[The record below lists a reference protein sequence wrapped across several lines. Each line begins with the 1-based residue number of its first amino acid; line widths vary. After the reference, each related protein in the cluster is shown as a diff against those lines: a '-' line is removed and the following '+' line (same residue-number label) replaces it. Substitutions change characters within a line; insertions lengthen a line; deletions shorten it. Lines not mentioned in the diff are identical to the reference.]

1 MTNKKL
7 KLAAMSVALTAC
19 VAAQPMAAHAVEGP
33 DSVEDNAAPQAE
45 PAPVEGK
52 TAEGEV
58 EGKEGK
64 EGKQEEFVPPV
75 NEEAKKDDQAPA
87 FGPGTKTDDIII
99 DYKPAEKPEE
109 PGKSGEDGE
118 TDGSDGSGETD
129 ETENPDGTYVKG
141 DVIDNSKKDEAT
153 GKDGKIGE
161 ATKEETPD
169 SSSSTT
175 VVDPDAEVKK
185 GDPVVGKDEDGNPT
199 ITTPTETTG
208 TQTTTTT
215 GTGKADSKT
224 TIPDTEKGD
233 KIDLNKELKNKD
245 GKVEE
250 PTWETKVED
259 KLGDY
264 TVKEVKD
271 TEGDPNSKTLTLKKT
286 SDSETKEMSAED
298 VAKLLD
304 VPKDGVE
311 KTTDDEGKTTY
322 ILKKEETSTDE
333 NGNTVTRVTY
343 YKITDNTV
351 ETTTE
356 TTLVLKVEKGT
367 VDVDNKNLNTE
378 IKLPSITAKNTD
390 ETKTDVIEIS
400 SEKLGKMLDDKNY
413 NKDTGEYVYTET
425 VDGKEYTYKV
435 KKTENTKPLTP
446 AQLADRL
453 GDDFT
458 ADDNGVYYKGEKL
471 NFDQMEAVRKTL
483 SYTVAVTEVTKN
495 EGQVEGGQESIKSA
509 EETAK
514 LEAIKAALTDAAKK
528 TGINVDSEDFKNQLN
543 TIDPTGKGQLNLS
556 YTDAD
561 GNVHTVTLRYDGA
574 TVSAPQP
581 GTPDSSKDTETRKD
595 VTDNVITGT
604 AYVTGSNTW
613 TESGSLNGTYVK
625 PGGGELP
632 SLDGWTIA
640 SKDPEK
646 GTTTYKKEE
655 TVTSP
660 DGTSTKIT
668 RTCTITES
676 SASLSDAEKEE
687 IAWKALQNKTGKDKA
702 TLLQEGYSID
712 IGSMD
717 FSGIKRVEWTIGTL
731 SESTKTDTKDLNDK
745 LVIPGGKNWS
755 INEKAGTITVDGE
768 TYDKVTKTAD
778 GYTCTVEDKNGVKTT
793 YTFTKQAGAPLTP
806 DEIQTA
812 LAGQYSVSADSI
824 RLNADGKTATFTKGD
839 ETITV
844 DYSTLSETLTVRKD
858 VHTSSS
864 VTDIIKDNK
873 DLEEAYD
880 ALWKQIQEI
889 RSKLQ
894 PGEELWIGKT
904 KIDSTTKKEDII
916 KYFTKAISPEN
927 MSKDELIKA
936 LQEQERIAKNST
948 YVANKGSDYEETKKN
963 YYSGEKT
970 DEFKYFS
977 KAPDG
982 SKIEVYWKSTW
993 LLGGYYYYTDAN
1005 GQEVR
1010 VDSNTVHYEEQRDDI
1025 GHLDLASGSKLDLL
1039 PNEDGK
1045 VDQTDCVLVSKGLK
1059 LEWNYDAGKLVNGKD
1074 NQTVG
1079 LDSKISWDD
1088 EGGEGSGHYEYD
1100 RGDSNNNPDKSAYYK
1115 LTGTVAYDPIKENGN
1130 IKLYQGGFNGRYWVS
1145 AEDQAINAY
1154 LEATGSSKTY
1164 RDLTTKERDAI
1175 VGTYVVKIGT
1185 TDTNS
1190 TGESGYQVYL
1200 KTSELTAYGY
1210 MSRDANTCI
1219 NSTYKR
1225 QNGTWDYVGGYD
1237 LMISKLTQVSEG
1249 KVVGQT
1255 ESTIKT
1261 ITAPLSIRSSQ
1272 DFANRLLELNKQT
1285 TTHKTGESATAYGEN
1300 TSGGFN
1306 GAYTQ
1311 DKSETVEGSGTGKG
1325 HYTTFTEVLKKF
1337 FTGSGSK
1344 EHDEGKVS
1352 YTYRTTDKVDATPVS
1367 KETVTTT
1374 DAHVD
1379 YNYTSIETRTV
1390 TVNGEE
1396 TVIVPPVTP
1405 PVDPDTPDGPVED
1418 ETPDKVVTPETPE
1431 LPAVQ
1436 DATPDDAAPETPVL
1450 PSDAV
1455 LPAVQDALPQ
1465 TGVNWMAALGMAFSG
1480 MLLTIAGAFASLK
1493 YKEKH

>member
-1 MTNKKL
+1 M
-7 KLAAMSVALTAC
+7 
-19 VAAQPMAAHAVEGP
+19 
-33 DSVEDNAAPQAE
+33 
-45 PAPVEGK
+45 
-52 TAEGEV
+52 
-58 EGKEGK
+58 
-64 EGKQEEFVPPV
+64 

-87 FGPGTKTDDIII
+87 FGPGTKTEDITI

-109 PGKSGEDGE
+109 PD
-118 TDGSDGSGETD
+118 ETD
-129 ETENPDGTYVKG
+129 EPETPGDTHLKG
-141 DVIDNSKKDEAT
+141 DVIDNSKKNEET
-153 GKDGKIGE
+153 GEDGKIGE

-185 GDPVVGKDEDGNPT
+185 GDPVVGKDEDGNTT

-215 GTGKADSKT
+215 GTGKADSST
-224 TIPDTEKGD
+224 TITDTKKGEEINLDDELGKDVRPDWKTD
-233 KIDLNKELKNKD
+233 KDAKLGGYTVDKVEPAKD
-245 GKVEE
+245 G
-250 PTWETKVED
+250 
-259 KLGDY
+259 
-264 TVKEVKD
+264 
-271 TEGDPNSKTLTLKKT
+271 NSKTLTLKKT
-286 SDSETKEMSAED
+286 SPTEEKEMAAED
-298 VAKLLD
+298 IAKLLD
-304 VPKDGVE
+304 VPEGGVE
-311 KTTDDEGKTTY
+311 KKTDDEGNTTY
-322 ILKKEETSTDE
+322 TLKKEETSTDE

-343 YKITDNTV
+343 YKITGNSV
-351 ETTTE
+351 KTTTE
-356 TTLVLKVEKGT
+356 TTLKLKVEKGT
-367 VDVDNKNLNTE
+367 ETKKDQDLSTE
-378 IKLPSITAKNTD
+378 AELPDSITVKNGKSELKVSKDILEKALDNGGTYTD
-390 ETKTDVIEIS
+390 T
-400 SEKLGKMLDDKNY
+400 DKNI
-413 NKDTGEYVYTET
+413 TYTVT
-425 VDGKEYTYKV
+425 KKE
-435 KKTENTKPLTP
+435 ESSTKLSNE
-446 AQLADRL
+446 QLAKRL
-453 GDDFT
+453 GDGFT
-458 ADDNGVYYKGEKL
+458 YNAADDSISYKGEKL
-471 NFDQMEAVRKTL
+471 TISQNDVYRKLL
-483 SYTVAVTEVTKN
+483 SYDVTVTETIKN
-495 EGQVEGGQESIKSA
+495 EGQVEGGQASIDKA
-509 EETAK
+509 NNDAK

-561 GNVHTVTLRYDGA
+561 GNVHTVTLCYDGA
-574 TVSAPQP
+574 TVSAPEP
-581 GTPDSSKDTETRKD
+581 GSSDPSKNTETREDIKD
-595 VTDNVITGT
+595 YTVTGT

-625 PGGGELP
+625 PGSGELP
-632 SLDGWTIA
+632 SLEGWTFDGI
-640 SKDPEK
+640 DTEK

-668 RTCTITES
+668 RTCTIKES
-676 SASLSDAEKEE
+676 SASLTDAEKEE
-687 IAWKALQNKTGKDKA
+687 IAWKELQNKSGKDKA

-717 FSGIKRVEWTIGTL
+717 FSGIKRVEWTIDTL

-755 INEKAGTITVDGE
+755 IDENAGTITVDGNI
-768 TYDKVTKTAD
+768 YRNVTKTDD

-793 YTFTKQAGAPLTP
+793 YTFTKKAGAPLTP
-806 DEIQTA
+806 EEIQTA

-864 VTDIIKDNK
+864 VTGIIKDDK
-873 DLEEAYD
+873 DLEKAYD
-880 ALWKQIQEI
+880 ELWKQIQEI
-889 RSKLQ
+889 QSKLQ
-894 PGEELWIGKT
+894 PGEELRIGET

-916 KYFTKAISPEN
+916 KYFTKAISPDN

-970 DEFKYFS
+970 GEFKYFS

-993 LLGGYYYYTDAN
+993 GWNGYYYYTDAN
-1005 GQEVR
+1005 GHEVR
-1010 VDSNTVHYEEQRDDI
+1010 VDSNTVHSEEQRDDI

-1039 PNEDGK
+1039 PDEDGK
-1045 VDQTDCVLVSKGLK
+1045 VNQTDCVLVSKNLK

-1100 RGDSNNNPDKSAYYK
+1100 RGNRNNNPDKSAYYK
-1115 LTGTVAYDPIKENGN
+1115 LTGTVAYDPIKDKDGS
-1130 IKLYQGGFNGRYWVS
+1130 IKLYQGQWGDYWNPGIS
-1145 AEDQAINAY
+1145 AEDEAINAY
-1154 LEATGSSKTY
+1154 LKATGSSKTY
-1164 RDLTTKERDAI
+1164 RDLTTKERNAI

-1185 TDTNS
+1185 TGTNS

-1200 KTSELTAYGY
+1200 KSSELTAYGY

-1225 QNGTWDYVGGYD
+1225 QDGTWGYVGGYD
-1237 LMISKLTQVSEG
+1237 LMISELTQVSEG

-1272 DFANRLLELNKQT
+1272 DFAKRLLELNKQT
-1285 TTHKTGESATAYGEN
+1285 TTTHKTGEGATAYGEN
-1300 TSGGFN
+1300 TSGDFDGT
-1306 GAYTQ
+1306 YTQ
-1311 DKSETVEGSGTGKG
+1311 KKSETVEGSGTGKG
-1325 HYTTFTEVLKKF
+1325 HYTTFTEVLKKIF
-1337 FTGSGSK
+1337 SGSGSK
-1344 EHDEGKVS
+1344 EHDEGSVS
-1352 YTYRTTDKVDATPVS
+1352 YTHRTTDKVNTTPVS

-1405 PVDPDTPDGPVED
+1405 PETPVED
-1418 ETPDKVVTPETPE
+1418 ETPDEVVTPETPE
-1431 LPAVQ
+1431 LPPVQ
-1436 DATPDDAAPETPVL
+1436 DATPDAPVL

>member
-1 MTNKKL
+1 M
-7 KLAAMSVALTAC
+7 
-19 VAAQPMAAHAVEGP
+19 
-33 DSVEDNAAPQAE
+33 
-45 PAPVEGK
+45 
-52 TAEGEV
+52 
-58 EGKEGK
+58 
-64 EGKQEEFVPPV
+64 

-118 TDGSDGSGETD
+118 ADGSEGSGETD

-185 GDPVVGKDEDGNPT
+185 GDPVVGKDEDGNTT

-208 TQTTTTT
+208 TETTTTT
-215 GTGKADSKT
+215 GTGKADSST
-224 TIPDTEKGD
+224 TITDTKKGEE
-233 KIDLNKELKNKD
+233 IDLNKELGEVRPDWKTDKD
-245 GKVEE
+245 A
-250 PTWETKVED
+250 T
-259 KLGDY
+259 LGDY
-264 TVKEVKD
+264 TVKEVEPSED
-271 TEGDPNSKTLTLKKT
+271 GNSKELTLKKT
-286 SDSETKEMSAED
+286 SPTEEKEMAAED
-298 VAKLLD
+298 IAKLLD
-304 VPKDGVE
+304 VPEGGVE
-311 KTTDDEGKTTY
+311 KKTDDEGNTTY
-322 ILKKEETSTDE
+322 TLKKEETSTDE
-333 NGNTVTRVTY
+333 NGNTVTRTTY
-343 YKITDNTV
+343 YEITGTSV
-351 ETTTE
+351 KTRTE
-356 TTLVLKVEKGT
+356 TTLKLKVEKGT
-367 VDVDNKNLNTE
+367 ETKKDQDLSTE
-378 IKLPSITAKNTD
+378 AELPDSITVKNGKSELKVSKDILEKALDNGGTYTD
-390 ETKTDVIEIS
+390 T
-400 SEKLGKMLDDKNY
+400 DKNI
-413 NKDTGEYVYTET
+413 TYTVT
-425 VDGKEYTYKV
+425 KKE
-435 KKTENTKPLTP
+435 ESSTKLSNE
-446 AQLADRL
+446 QLAKRL
-453 GDDFT
+453 GDGFT
-458 ADDNGVYYKGEKL
+458 YNAADDSISYKGEKL
-471 NFDQMEAVRKTL
+471 TISQNDVYRKLL
-483 SYTVAVTEVTKN
+483 SYDVTVTETIKN
-495 EGQVEGGQESIKSA
+495 EGQVEGGQASIDKA
-509 EETAK
+509 NNDAK

-581 GTPDSSKDTETRKD
+581 GSSDPSKDTETREDIKD
-595 VTDNVITGT
+595 YTVTGT

-625 PGGGELP
+625 PGSGELP
-632 SLDGWTIA
+632 SLEGWTFDGI
-640 SKDPEK
+640 DTEK

-687 IAWKALQNKTGKDKA
+687 IAWKELQNKTGKDKA

-717 FSGIKRVEWTIGTL
+717 FSGIKRVEWTIDTL

-755 INEKAGTITVDGE
+755 IDENAGTITVDGNI
-768 TYDKVTKTAD
+768 YRNVTKTDD

-793 YTFTKQAGAPLTP
+793 YTFTKKAGAPLTP
-806 DEIQTA
+806 EEIQTA

-864 VTDIIKDNK
+864 VTGIIKDDK
-873 DLEEAYD
+873 DLEKAYD
-880 ALWKQIQEI
+880 ELWKQIQEI
-889 RSKLQ
+889 QSKLQ
-894 PGEELWIGKT
+894 PGEELRIGET

-916 KYFTKAISPEN
+916 KYFTKAISPDN

-970 DEFKYFS
+970 GEFKYFS

-993 LLGGYYYYTDAN
+993 GWNGYYYYTDAN
-1005 GQEVR
+1005 GHEVR
-1010 VDSNTVHYEEQRDDI
+1010 VDSNTVHSEEQRDDI

-1039 PNEDGK
+1039 PDEDGK
-1045 VDQTDCVLVSKGLK
+1045 VNQTDCVLVSKNLK

-1088 EGGEGSGHYEYD
+1088 EGGEGDGHYEYD
-1100 RGDSNNNPDKSAYYK
+1100 RGNPNKNPDKSAYYK
-1115 LTGTVAYDPIKENGN
+1115 LTGTVAYDPIKDKDGS
-1130 IKLYQGGFNGRYWVS
+1130 IKLYQGQWGDYWNPGIS
-1145 AEDQAINAY
+1145 AEDEAINAY
-1154 LEATGSSKTY
+1154 LKATGSSKTY
-1164 RDLTTKERDAI
+1164 RDLTTKERNAI

-1185 TDTNS
+1185 TGTNS

-1200 KTSELTAYGY
+1200 KSSELTAYGY

-1225 QNGTWDYVGGYD
+1225 QDGTWGYVGGYD
-1237 LMISKLTQVSEG
+1237 LMISELTQVREG

-1272 DFANRLLELNKQT
+1272 DFAKRLLELNKQT
-1285 TTHKTGESATAYGEN
+1285 TTTHKTGEGATAYGEN
-1300 TSGGFN
+1300 TSGDFDGT
-1306 GAYTQ
+1306 YTQ
-1311 DKSETVEGSGTGKG
+1311 KKSETVEGSGTGKG
-1325 HYTTFTEVLKKF
+1325 HYTTFTEVLKKIF
-1337 FTGSGSK
+1337 SGSGSK
-1344 EHDEGKVS
+1344 EHDEGSVS
-1352 YTYRTTDKVDATPVS
+1352 YTHRTTDKVNTTPVS

-1374 DAHVD
+1374 DAHVG

-1405 PVDPDTPDGPVED
+1405 PETPVED
-1418 ETPDKVVTPETPE
+1418 ETPDEVVTPETPE
-1431 LPAVQ
+1431 LPPVQ
-1436 DATPDDAAPETPVL
+1436 DATPDAPVL

>member
-1 MTNKKL
+1 M
-7 KLAAMSVALTAC
+7 
-19 VAAQPMAAHAVEGP
+19 
-33 DSVEDNAAPQAE
+33 
-45 PAPVEGK
+45 
-52 TAEGEV
+52 
-58 EGKEGK
+58 
-64 EGKQEEFVPPV
+64 
-75 NEEAKKDDQAPA
+75 NEEAKSEEQAPA
-87 FGPGTKTDDIII
+87 FGPGTKTDDITI

-118 TDGSDGSGETD
+118 ADGSEGSGETD

-153 GKDGKIGE
+153 GKDGKIGT

-185 GDPVVGKDEDGNPT
+185 GDPVVGKDEDGNTT

-208 TQTTTTT
+208 TETTTTT
-215 GTGKADSKT
+215 GTGKADSST
-224 TIPDTEKGD
+224 TITDTKKGEEINLDDELGKGVRPDWKTD
-233 KIDLNKELKNKD
+233 KDA
-245 GKVEE
+245 
-250 PTWETKVED
+250 

-264 TVKEVKD
+264 TVDKVE
-271 TEGDPNSKTLTLKKT
+271 NSKDGNSKELTLKKT
-286 SDSETKEMSAED
+286 SEPETKEMSAED

-304 VPKDGVE
+304 VPEDGVE
-311 KTTDDEGKTTY
+311 KKTDDEGKTTY

-343 YKITDNTV
+343 YKITGNTV

-356 TTLVLKVEKGT
+356 TTLKLKVEKGT
-367 VDVDNKNLNTE
+367 ETKKDQDLSTE
-378 IKLPSITAKNTD
+378 AELPDSITVKNGKSELKVSKDILEKALDNGGTYTD
-390 ETKTDVIEIS
+390 T
-400 SEKLGKMLDDKNY
+400 DKNI
-413 NKDTGEYVYTET
+413 TYTVT
-425 VDGKEYTYKV
+425 KKE
-435 KKTENTKPLTP
+435 ESSTKLSNE
-446 AQLADRL
+446 QLAKRL
-453 GDDFT
+453 GDGFT
-458 ADDNGVYYKGEKL
+458 YNAADDSISYKGEKL
-471 NFDQMEAVRKTL
+471 TISQNDVYRKLL
-483 SYTVAVTEVTKN
+483 SYDVTVTETIKN

-581 GTPDSSKDTETRKD
+581 GSSDPSKDTETREDVKD
-595 VTDNVITGT
+595 YTVTGT

-625 PGGGELP
+625 PGSGELP

-676 SASLSDAEKEE
+676 SASLTDTEKEE
-687 IAWKALQNKTGKDKA
+687 IAWKELQNKTGKDKA

-717 FSGIKRVEWTIGTL
+717 FSGIKRVEWTIDTL

-755 INEKAGTITVDGE
+755 IDENAGTITVDGNI
-768 TYDKVTKTAD
+768 YRNVTKTDD

-793 YTFTKQAGAPLTP
+793 YTFTKKAGAPLTP
-806 DEIQTA
+806 EEIQTA

-864 VTDIIKDNK
+864 VTGIIKDDK
-873 DLEEAYD
+873 DLEKAYD
-880 ALWKQIQEI
+880 ELWKQIQEI
-889 RSKLQ
+889 QSKLQ
-894 PGEELWIGKT
+894 PGEELWIGQT
-904 KIDSTTKKEDII
+904 KIDSTTQKEDII

-936 LQEQERIAKNST
+936 LQEQERIAKSST

-982 SKIEVYWKSTW
+982 SKIEVYWKWTRW
-993 LLGGYYYYTDAN
+993 GGYYYYTDAN

-1010 VDSNTVHYEEQRDDI
+1010 VHSNTVHSEEQRDDI

-1039 PNEDGK
+1039 PDKDGK
-1045 VDQTDCVLVSKGLK
+1045 VDQTDCVLVSKDLK
-1059 LEWNYDAGKLVNGKD
+1059 LEWNYDAGNLVNGKG

-1088 EGGEGSGHYEYD
+1088 EGGEGDGHYEYD
-1100 RGDSNNNPDKSAYYK
+1100 RGNPNKNPDKSAYYK
-1115 LTGTVAYDPIKENGN
+1115 LTGTVAYDPIKDKDGS
-1130 IKLYQGGFNGRYWVS
+1130 IKLYQGQWGDYWNPGIS
-1145 AEDQAINAY
+1145 AEDEAINAY
-1154 LEATGSSKTY
+1154 LKATGSSKTY
-1164 RDLTTKERDAI
+1164 RDLTTKERNAI

-1185 TDTNS
+1185 TGTNS

-1200 KTSELTAYGY
+1200 KSSELTAYGY

-1225 QNGTWDYVGGYD
+1225 QDGTWGYVGGYD
-1237 LMISKLTQVSEG
+1237 LMISELTQVSEG
-1249 KVVGQT
+1249 KVIGQT

-1272 DFANRLLELNKQT
+1272 DFAKRLLELNKQT
-1285 TTHKTGESATAYGEN
+1285 TTTHKTGEGATAYGEN
-1300 TSGGFN
+1300 TSGDFD

-1311 DKSETVEGSGTGKG
+1311 KKSETVEGSGTGKG
-1325 HYTTFTEVLKKF
+1325 HYTTFTEVLKKIF
-1337 FTGSGSK
+1337 SGSGSK
-1344 EHDEGKVS
+1344 EHDEGSVS
-1352 YTYRTTDKVDATPVS
+1352 YTHRTTDKVNTTPVS

-1405 PVDPDTPDGPVED
+1405 PETPVED
-1418 ETPDKVVTPETPE
+1418 ETPDEVVMTPETPE
-1431 LPAVQ
+1431 LPPVQ
-1436 DATPDDAAPETPVL
+1436 DATPDAPVL

-1480 MLLTIAGAFASLK
+1480 MLLTIAGAFASLR

>member
-45 PAPVEGK
+45 PVAESPTPAPVAE
-52 TAEGEV
+52 EGEKQ
-58 EGKEGK
+58 EEAGE
-64 EGKQEEFVPPV
+64 QEEFVPPE
-75 NEEAKKDDQAPA
+75 NDEAKKDDQAPA
-87 FGPGTKTDDIII
+87 FGPGTETDDITI

-109 PGKSGEDGE
+109 P
-118 TDGSDGSGETD
+118 GETD

-185 GDPVVGKDEDGNPT
+185 GESVVGKDEDGNTT

-215 GTGKADSKT
+215 GTGEAKSET
-224 TIPDTEKGD
+224 TITDTKKGEEINLDDELGKDVRPDWKTD
-233 KIDLNKELKNKD
+233 KDAKLGGYTVDKVEPAKD
-245 GKVEE
+245 G
-250 PTWETKVED
+250 
-259 KLGDY
+259 
-264 TVKEVKD
+264 
-271 TEGDPNSKTLTLKKT
+271 NSKTLTLKKT
-286 SDSETKEMSAED
+286 SEPETKEMSAED

-304 VPKDGVE
+304 VPEDGVE
-311 KTTDDEGKTTY
+311 KKTDDEGKTTY

-343 YKITDNTV
+343 YKITGNTV

-367 VDVDNKNLNTE
+367 VDVDDKDLTTE

-400 SEKLGKMLDDKNY
+400 SEKLGEMLKDEYY
-413 NKDTGEYVYTET
+413 NNVTGEYVYTET

-435 KKTENTKPLTP
+435 KKTEDTNSLTND
-446 AQLADRL
+446 QLANRL
-453 GDDFT
+453 GDGFSVD
-458 ADDNGVYYKGEKL
+458 ADGDVCYKGEKL
-471 NFDQMEAVRKTL
+471 TFDQMKAVRKTL
-483 SYTVAVTEVTKN
+483 SYTVAVTEITKN
-495 EGQVEGGQESIKSA
+495 EGQVEGGEGSIKSA

-514 LEAIKAALTDAAKK
+514 LEAIKAALTDAARNA
-528 TGINVDSEDFKNQLN
+528 GINVETDDFKNQLN

-581 GTPDSSKDTETRKD
+581 GSSDPRKDTETRKD

-625 PGGGELP
+625 PGSGELP
-632 SLDGWTIA
+632 SLEGWTFDGI
-640 SKDPEK
+640 DTEK
-646 GTTTYKKEE
+646 GTTIYKKED
-655 TVTSP
+655 TVTLS
-660 DGTSTKIT
+660 DGTITKIT

-676 SASLSDAEKEE
+676 SASLSDTEKEE
-687 IAWKALQNKTGKDKA
+687 IAWAELLNQHPEYKNKDELKAA
-702 TLLQEGYSID
+702 GYNINIS
-712 IGSMD
+712 SMD
-717 FSGIKRVEWTIGTL
+717 FSGIKRVEWTIAEL
-731 SESTKTDTKDLNDK
+731 SESTKTDAKDLNDK

-755 INEKAGTITVDGE
+755 IDEKARTITVDGK
-768 TYDKVTKTAD
+768 TYDKVTKTND

-806 DEIQTA
+806 EEIQTA
-812 LAGQYSVSADSI
+812 LAGQYSVPADSI

-873 DLEEAYD
+873 DLEKAYD
-880 ALWKQIQEI
+880 ALWEQIQEI
-889 RSKLQ
+889 QSKLQ
-894 PGEELWIGKT
+894 PGEELWIGNLEVTDKT
-904 KIDSTTKKEDII
+904 KKTDII
-916 KYFTKAISPEN
+916 KYFTTAISPEN
-927 MSKDELIKA
+927 MSRDELIKA

-993 LLGGYYYYTDAN
+993 WGGYYYYTDAN

-1010 VDSNTVHYEEQRDDI
+1010 VHSNTVHYEEQRDDI

-1039 PNEDGK
+1039 PDKDDK
-1045 VDQTDCVLVSKGLK
+1045 VDQTDCVLVSKNLK
-1059 LEWNYDAGKLVNGKD
+1059 LEWNYDAGNLVNGKG
-1074 NQTVG
+1074 NQPVG

-1088 EGGEGSGHYEYD
+1088 EGGEGDGHYEYD
-1100 RGDSNNNPDKSAYYK
+1100 RGNPNNCPDKSAYYK

-1130 IKLYQGGFNGRYWVS
+1130 IKLYQGGFDDYWYWVS

-1154 LEATGSSKTY
+1154 LKATGSNKTAAS
-1164 RDLTTKERDAI
+1164 LTKKERDAI

-1185 TDTNS
+1185 TGTNS

-1210 MSRDANTCI
+1210 MTRDANTCI

-1225 QNGTWDYVGGYD
+1225 QDGTWGYVGGYD

-1272 DFANRLLELNKQT
+1272 DFANRLLELNQQT
-1285 TTHKTGESATAYGEN
+1285 TTHKTSERATAYGEN
-1300 TSGGFN
+1300 TSGGFD

-1311 DKSETVEGSGTGKG
+1311 DKSETVTGSGTGKG
-1325 HYTTFTEVLKKF
+1325 HYTTFTEVLKKLF
-1337 FTGSGSK
+1337 SGKGETSYDTGS
-1344 EHDEGKVS
+1344 VS
-1352 YTYRTTDKVDATPVS
+1352 YSYRTTDKVNTTPVS

-1418 ETPDKVVTPETPE
+1418 ETPDEVVTPETPE
-1431 LPAVQ
+1431 LPLVQ
-1436 DATPDDAAPETPVL
+1436 DATPDEVVL
-1450 PSDAV
+1450 PAEPE
-1455 LPAVQDALPQ
+1455 LPAVQDATALPQ

>member
-1 MTNKKL
+1 M
-7 KLAAMSVALTAC
+7 
-19 VAAQPMAAHAVEGP
+19 
-33 DSVEDNAAPQAE
+33 
-45 PAPVEGK
+45 
-52 TAEGEV
+52 
-58 EGKEGK
+58 
-64 EGKQEEFVPPV
+64 
-75 NEEAKKDDQAPA
+75 NEEAKSEEQAPA
-87 FGPGTKTDDIII
+87 FGPGTKTDDITI
-99 DYKPAEKPEE
+99 DYKPAAKPEE

-118 TDGSDGSGETD
+118 ADGSEGSGETD

-185 GDPVVGKDEDGNPT
+185 GDPVVGKDEDGNTT

-208 TQTTTTT
+208 TETTTTT
-215 GTGKADSKT
+215 GTGKADSST
-224 TIPDTEKGD
+224 TITDTKKGEEINLDDELGQDVRPDWKTD
-233 KIDLNKELKNKD
+233 KD
-245 GKVEE
+245 
-250 PTWETKVED
+250 D
-259 KLGDY
+259 KLGGY
-264 TVKEVKD
+264 TVDKVEPAED
-271 TEGDPNSKTLTLKKT
+271 GNSKELTLKKT
-286 SDSETKEMSAED
+286 SEPETKEMSAED

-304 VPKDGVE
+304 VPEGGVE
-311 KTTDDEGKTTY
+311 KKEELDEEGNPKTTY
-322 ILKKEETSTDE
+322 TLKKEEISTDE

-343 YKITDNTV
+343 YKVNGNTV
-351 ETTTE
+351 TTTTE

-367 VDVDNKNLNTE
+367 VDVDNKDLTTKVE
-378 IKLPSITAKNTD
+378 LPSITAKNTD

-400 SEKLGKMLDDKNY
+400 SEKLGEMLQDEYY
-413 NKDTGEYVYTET
+413 NNVTGEYVYTET
-425 VDGKEYTYKV
+425 DANGKEYTYKV
-435 KKTENTKPLTP
+435 KKTEDTKPLTNK
-446 AQLADRL
+446 QLADRL
-453 GDDFT
+453 GEGFT
-458 ADDNGVYYKGEKL
+458 GDDNGVYYKGEKL
-471 NFDQMEAVRKTL
+471 NLDQMEAVRKTL
-483 SYTVAVTEVTKN
+483 SYTVEVTEVTKTP
-495 EGQVEGGQESIKSA
+495 GQVEGGQESIKSA

-556 YTDAD
+556 YTDVD

-581 GTPDSSKDTETRKD
+581 GSSDPSKNTETREDVKD
-595 VTDNVITGT
+595 NTVTGT

-625 PGGGELP
+625 PGSGELP
-632 SLDGWTIA
+632 SFDGWTIA

-676 SASLSDAEKEE
+676 SASLSDTEKEE
-687 IAWKALQNKTGKDKA
+687 IAWKELQNKTGKDKA

-717 FSGIKRVEWTIGTL
+717 FSGIKRVEWTIDEL
-731 SESTKTDTKDLNDK
+731 SESTKTDAKDLNDK

-755 INEKAGTITVDGE
+755 IDEKARTITVDGK
-768 TYDKVTKTAD
+768 TYDNVTKTND

-806 DEIQTA
+806 EEIQTA
-812 LAGQYSVSADSI
+812 LAVQYSVSADSI
-824 RLNADGKTATFTKGD
+824 RLNADGKTATFTKGN

-873 DLEEAYD
+873 DLEKAYD
-880 ALWKQIQEI
+880 ELWKQIQEI
-889 RSKLQ
+889 QSKLL
-894 PGEELWIGKT
+894 PGEELWIGNLEVTDKT
-904 KIDSTTKKEDII
+904 EKTDII
-916 KYFTKAISPEN
+916 KYFTTAISPEN

-936 LQEQERIAKNST
+936 LQEQERIAKSST

-970 DEFKYFS
+970 DEFKSFS

-993 LLGGYYYYTDAN
+993 WGGYYYYTDAN

-1010 VDSNTVHYEEQRDDI
+1010 VDSNTVHSEEQRDDI
-1025 GHLDLASGSKLDLL
+1025 KHLDLASGSKLDLL
-1039 PNEDGK
+1039 PDKDGN
-1045 VDQTDCVLVSKGLK
+1045 VDQTDCVLVSKNLK
-1059 LEWNYDAGKLVNGKD
+1059 LEWNYDAGNLVNGKG
-1074 NQTVG
+1074 NQPVG

-1088 EGGEGSGHYEYD
+1088 EGGEGDGHYEYD
-1100 RGDSNNNPDKSAYYK
+1100 RGNPNNCPDKSAYYK

-1130 IKLYQGGFNGRYWVS
+1130 IKLYQGGFDDYWYWVS

-1154 LEATGSSKTY
+1154 LKATGSNKTAAS
-1164 RDLTTKERDAI
+1164 LTKKERDAI
-1175 VGTYVVKIGT
+1175 VGTYVVQIGT
-1185 TDTNS
+1185 TGTNS

-1200 KTSELTAYGY
+1200 KSSELTAYGY
-1210 MSRDANTCI
+1210 MTRDANTCI

-1225 QNGTWDYVGGYD
+1225 QDGTWGYVGGYD
-1237 LMISKLTQVSEG
+1237 LMISELTQVREG

-1272 DFANRLLELNKQT
+1272 DFAKRLLELNKQT
-1285 TTHKTGESATAYGEN
+1285 TTTHKTGEGATAYGEN
-1300 TSGGFN
+1300 TSGDFDGT
-1306 GAYTQ
+1306 YTQ
-1311 DKSETVEGSGTGKG
+1311 KKSETVEGSGTGKG
-1325 HYTTFTEVLKKF
+1325 HYTTFTEVLKKIF
-1337 FTGSGSK
+1337 SGSGSK

-1352 YTYRTTDKVDATPVS
+1352 YTYRTTDKVNTTPVS

-1374 DAHVD
+1374 DAHVG
-1379 YNYTSIETRTV
+1379 YNYTSIETRKV

-1405 PVDPDTPDGPVED
+1405 PETPVED
-1418 ETPDKVVTPETPE
+1418 ETPDEVVMTPETPE
-1431 LPAVQ
+1431 LPPVQ
-1436 DATPDDAAPETPVL
+1436 DATPDAPVL

>member
-1 MTNKKL
+1 M
-7 KLAAMSVALTAC
+7 
-19 VAAQPMAAHAVEGP
+19 
-33 DSVEDNAAPQAE
+33 
-45 PAPVEGK
+45 
-52 TAEGEV
+52 
-58 EGKEGK
+58 
-64 EGKQEEFVPPV
+64 
-75 NEEAKKDDQAPA
+75 NEEAKSEEQAPA
-87 FGPGTKTDDIII
+87 FGPGTKTDDITI
-99 DYKPAEKPEE
+99 DYKPAAKPEE
-109 PGKSGEDGE
+109 PG
-118 TDGSDGSGETD
+118 ETD
-129 ETENPDGTYVKG
+129 EPETPGDTHLKG
-141 DVIDNSKKDEAT
+141 DVIDNSKKNEAT
-153 GKDGKIGE
+153 GKDGKIGT

-185 GDPVVGKDEDGNPT
+185 GDPVVGKDEDGNTT

-208 TQTTTTT
+208 TETTTTT
-215 GTGKADSKT
+215 GTGKADSST
-224 TIPDTEKGD
+224 TITDTKKGEEINLDDELGQDVRPDWKT
-233 KIDLNKELKNKD
+233 NKD
-245 GKVEE
+245 AKLGGYTVDKVE
-250 PTWETKVED
+250 PA
-259 KLGDY
+259 
-264 TVKEVKD
+264 KD
-271 TEGDPNSKTLTLKKT
+271 GNSKTLTLKKT
-286 SDSETKEMSAED
+286 SEPETKEMSAED

-304 VPKDGVE
+304 VPEGGVE
-311 KTTDDEGKTTY
+311 KKEELDEEGNPKTTY
-322 ILKKEETSTDE
+322 TLKKEEISTDE

-343 YKITDNTV
+343 YKITGNTV
-351 ETTTE
+351 KTTTE
-356 TTLVLKVEKGT
+356 TTLKLKVEKGT
-367 VDVDNKNLNTE
+367 ETKKDQDLSTE
-378 IKLPSITAKNTD
+378 AELPDSITVKNGKSELKVSKDILEKALDNGGTYTD
-390 ETKTDVIEIS
+390 T
-400 SEKLGKMLDDKNY
+400 DKNI
-413 NKDTGEYVYTET
+413 TYTVT
-425 VDGKEYTYKV
+425 KKE
-435 KKTENTKPLTP
+435 ESSTKLSNE
-446 AQLADRL
+446 QLAKRL
-453 GDDFT
+453 GDGFT
-458 ADDNGVYYKGEKL
+458 YNAADDSISYKGEKL
-471 NFDQMEAVRKTL
+471 TISQNDVYRKLL
-483 SYTVAVTEVTKN
+483 SYDVTVTETIKN
-495 EGQVEGGQESIKSA
+495 EGQVEGGQASIDKA
-509 EETAK
+509 NNDAK

-561 GNVHTVTLRYDGA
+561 GNVHTVTLCYDGA
-574 TVSAPQP
+574 TVSAPEP
-581 GTPDSSKDTETRKD
+581 GSSDPSKNTETREDIKD
-595 VTDNVITGT
+595 YTVTGT

-625 PGGGELP
+625 PGSGELP
-632 SLDGWTIA
+632 SLEGWTFDGI
-640 SKDPEK
+640 DTEK

-687 IAWKALQNKTGKDKA
+687 IAWKELQNKTGKDKA

-717 FSGIKRVEWTIGTL
+717 FSGIKRVEWTIDTL

-755 INEKAGTITVDGE
+755 IDENAGTITVDGNI
-768 TYDKVTKTAD
+768 YRNVTKTDD

-793 YTFTKQAGAPLTP
+793 YTFTKKAGAPPTP
-806 DEIQTA
+806 EEIQTA

-864 VTDIIKDNK
+864 VTGIIKDDK
-873 DLEEAYD
+873 DLEKAYD
-880 ALWKQIQEI
+880 ELWKQIQEI
-889 RSKLQ
+889 QSKLQ
-894 PGEELWIGKT
+894 PGEELRIGET

-916 KYFTKAISPEN
+916 KYFTKAISPDD

-936 LQEQERIAKNST
+936 LQEQERIAKSST

-977 KAPDG
+977 KAPDD
-982 SKIEVYWKSTW
+982 SKIEVYWKWTW
-993 LLGGYYYYTDAN
+993 WGGYYYYTDAN

-1010 VDSNTVHYEEQRDDI
+1010 VDSNTVHSEEQRDDI
-1025 GHLDLASGSKLDLL
+1025 KHLDLASGSKLDLL
-1039 PNEDGK
+1039 PDEDGK
-1045 VDQTDCVLVSKGLK
+1045 VNQTDCVLVSKNLK

-1088 EGGEGSGHYEYD
+1088 EGGKGSGHYEYD
-1100 RGDSNNNPDKSAYYK
+1100 RGDPNKNPDKSAYYK
-1115 LTGTVAYDPIKENGN
+1115 LTGTVAYDPIKDKDGS
-1130 IKLYQGGFNGRYWVS
+1130 IKLYQGQRGDYWTPGIS
-1145 AEDQAINAY
+1145 AEDEAINAY
-1154 LEATGSSKTY
+1154 LKATGSNKTAAS
-1164 RDLTTKERDAI
+1164 LTKKERDAI
-1175 VGTYVVKIGT
+1175 VGTYVVQIGT
-1185 TDTNS
+1185 TGTNS

-1200 KTSELTAYGY
+1200 KSSELTAYGY
-1210 MSRDANTCI
+1210 MTRDANTCI

-1225 QNGTWDYVGGYD
+1225 QDGTWGYVGGYD
-1237 LMISKLTQVSEG
+1237 LMISELTQVREG

-1272 DFANRLLELNKQT
+1272 DFAKRLLELNKQT
-1285 TTHKTGESATAYGEN
+1285 TTTHKTGEGATAYGEN
-1300 TSGGFN
+1300 TSGGFD
-1306 GAYTQ
+1306 GTYTQ
-1311 DKSETVEGSGTGKG
+1311 KKSETVEGSGTGKG
-1325 HYTTFTEVLKKF
+1325 HYTTFTEVLKKIF
-1337 FTGSGSK
+1337 SGSGSK
-1344 EHDEGKVS
+1344 EHDEGSVS
-1352 YTYRTTDKVDATPVS
+1352 YTHRTTDKVNTTPVS

-1374 DAHVD
+1374 DAHVG

-1405 PVDPDTPDGPVED
+1405 PETPVED
-1418 ETPDKVVTPETPE
+1418 ETPDEVVTPETPE
-1431 LPAVQ
+1431 LPPVQ
-1436 DATPDDAAPETPVL
+1436 DATPDAPVL

>member
-58 EGKEGK
+58 EGEEK
-64 EGKQEEFVPPV
+64 KQEEFVPPE
-75 NEEAKKDDQAPA
+75 NDEAKKGDQAPA

-109 PGKSGEDGE
+109 PG
-118 TDGSDGSGETD
+118 ETD

-141 DVIDNSKKDEAT
+141 DVIDNNKKNEET

-185 GDPVVGKDEDGNPT
+185 GDPVVGKDEDGNTT

-208 TQTTTTT
+208 TETTTTT
-215 GTGKADSKT
+215 GTGKADSST
-224 TIPDTEKGD
+224 TITDTKKGEEINLDDELGKDVRPDWSTDEKA
-233 KIDLNKELKNKD
+233 
-245 GKVEE
+245 
-250 PTWETKVED
+250 

-264 TVKEVKD
+264 TVKEVEPSED
-271 TEGDPNSKTLTLKKT
+271 GNSKTLTLKKT
-286 SDSETKEMSAED
+286 SEPETKKMSAED

-304 VPKDGVE
+304 VPEGGVE
-311 KTTDDEGKTTY
+311 KKTDDEGNTTY
-322 ILKKEETSTDE
+322 TLKKEETSTDE

-343 YKITDNTV
+343 YEITGNSVKTR
-351 ETTTE
+351 TE

-367 VDVDNKNLNTE
+367 VDVDDKDLTTE

-400 SEKLGKMLDDKNY
+400 SEKLGEMLQDEYY
-413 NKDTGEYVYTET
+413 NNVTGEYVYTEN

-435 KKTENTKPLTP
+435 KKTEDSKPLTN
-446 AQLADRL
+446 AQLAERL
-453 GDDFT
+453 GEGFT
-458 ADDNGVYYKGEKL
+458 GDDNGVYYKGEKL
-471 NFDQMEAVRKTL
+471 TFDQMEAVRKTL
-483 SYTVAVTEVTKN
+483 SYTVEVTEITKTP
-495 EGQVEGGQESIKSA
+495 GQVEGGQESIKSA

-514 LEAIKAALTDAAKK
+514 LEAIKAALTDAARNA
-528 TGINVDSEDFKNQLN
+528 GINVETDDFKNQLN

-561 GNVHTVTLRYDGA
+561 GNVHTVTLRYNGA

-625 PGGGELP
+625 PGSGELP

-646 GTTTYKKEE
+646 GTTTYKKED

-676 SASLSDAEKEE
+676 SASLSDTEKEE
-687 IAWKALQNKTGKDKA
+687 IAWNELQNKTGKDKA
-702 TLLQEGYSID
+702 TLIQEGYSID

-717 FSGIKRVEWTIGTL
+717 FSGIKRVEWTIDEL
-731 SESTKTDTKDLNDK
+731 SESTKTDAKDLNDK

-755 INEKAGTITVDGE
+755 IDEKAGTITVDGK
-768 TYDKVTKTAD
+768 TYDKVTKTND

-806 DEIQTA
+806 EEIQTA

-873 DLEEAYD
+873 DLEKAYD
-880 ALWKQIQEI
+880 ELWKQIQEI
-889 RSKLQ
+889 QSKLL
-894 PGEELWIGKT
+894 PGEELWIGNLEVTDKT
-904 KIDSTTKKEDII
+904 EKTDII
-916 KYFTKAISPEN
+916 KYFTTAISPEN

-970 DEFKYFS
+970 DKFKSFS

-993 LLGGYYYYTDAN
+993 WGGYYYYTDAN

-1010 VDSNTVHYEEQRDDI
+1010 VHSNTVHYEEQRDDI

-1039 PNEDGK
+1039 PDKDGN
-1045 VDQTDCVLVSKGLK
+1045 VDQTDCVLVSKN
-1059 LEWNYDAGKLVNGKD
+1059 LEWNYDAGNLVNGKG
-1074 NQTVG
+1074 NQPVG

-1088 EGGEGSGHYEYD
+1088 EGGEGDGHYEYD
-1100 RGDSNNNPDKSAYYK
+1100 RGNSNNCPDKSAYYK
-1115 LTGTVAYDPIKENGN
+1115 LTGTVAYDPIKENGS
-1130 IKLYQGGFNGRYWVS
+1130 IKLYQGGYDGWHWVS
-1145 AEDQAINAY
+1145 AEEQAINAY
-1154 LEATGSSKTY
+1154 LKATGSNKTAANLSK
-1164 RDLTTKERDAI
+1164 KERDAI

-1185 TDTNS
+1185 TGTNS

-1210 MSRDANTCI
+1210 MTRDANTCI

-1225 QNGTWDYVGGYD
+1225 QDGTWGYVGGYD

-1272 DFANRLLELNKQT
+1272 DFANRLLELNQQT
-1285 TTHKTGESATAYGEN
+1285 TTHKTSERATAYGEN
-1300 TSGGFN
+1300 TSGGFD

-1311 DKSETVEGSGTGKG
+1311 DKSETVTGSGTGKG
-1325 HYTTFTEVLKKF
+1325 HYTTFTEVLKKLF
-1337 FTGSGSK
+1337 SGKGETSYDTGS
-1344 EHDEGKVS
+1344 VS
-1352 YTYRTTDKVDATPVS
+1352 YSYRTTDKVNTTPVS

-1418 ETPDKVVTPETPE
+1418 ETPDEVVTPETPE
-1431 LPAVQ
+1431 LPLVQ
-1436 DATPDDAAPETPVL
+1436 DATPDEVVL
-1450 PSDAV
+1450 PAEPE
-1455 LPAVQDALPQ
+1455 LPAVQDATALPQ

>member
-45 PAPVEGK
+45 PVVESSTPAPVAE
-52 TAEGEV
+52 EGEKQEKV
-58 EGKEGK
+58 GE
-64 EGKQEEFVPPV
+64 QEEFTPPRM

-87 FGPGTKTDDIII
+87 FGPGTKTEDITI

-109 PGKSGEDGE
+109 PD
-118 TDGSDGSGETD
+118 ETD
-129 ETENPDGTYVKG
+129 EPETPGDTHLKG
-141 DVIDNSKKDEAT
+141 DVIDNSKKNEET
-153 GKDGKIGE
+153 GEDGKIGE

-185 GDPVVGKDEDGNPT
+185 GDPVVGKDEDGNTT

-208 TQTTTTT
+208 TETTTTT
-215 GTGKADSKT
+215 GTGKADSST
-224 TIPDTEKGD
+224 TITDTKKGEEINLDDELGQDVRPDWKTD
-233 KIDLNKELKNKD
+233 KD
-245 GKVEE
+245 
-250 PTWETKVED
+250 D
-259 KLGDY
+259 KLGGY
-264 TVKEVKD
+264 TVDKVEPAED
-271 TEGDPNSKTLTLKKT
+271 GNSKELTLKKT
-286 SDSETKEMSAED
+286 SEPETKEMSAED

-304 VPKDGVE
+304 VPEGGVE
-311 KTTDDEGKTTY
+311 KKEELDEEGNPKTTY
-322 ILKKEETSTDE
+322 TLKKEEISTDE

-343 YKITDNTV
+343 YEITGNTV

-356 TTLVLKVEKGT
+356 TTLKLKVEKGT
-367 VDVDNKNLNTE
+367 ETKKDQDLSTE
-378 IKLPSITAKNTD
+378 AELPDSITVKNGKSELKVSKDILEKALDNGGTYTD
-390 ETKTDVIEIS
+390 T
-400 SEKLGKMLDDKNY
+400 DKNI
-413 NKDTGEYVYTET
+413 TYTVT
-425 VDGKEYTYKV
+425 KKE
-435 KKTENTKPLTP
+435 ESSTKLSNE
-446 AQLADRL
+446 QLAKRL
-453 GDDFT
+453 GDGFT
-458 ADDNGVYYKGEKL
+458 YNAADDSISYKGEKL
-471 NFDQMEAVRKTL
+471 TISQNDVYRKLL
-483 SYTVAVTEVTKN
+483 SYDVTVTETIKN
-495 EGQVEGGQESIKSA
+495 EGQVEGGQASIDKA
-509 EETAK
+509 NNDAK

-604 AYVTGSNTW
+604 AYVPGSNTW

-625 PGGGELP
+625 PGSGELP
-632 SLDGWTIA
+632 SLEGWTFDGI
-640 SKDPEK
+640 DTEK

-676 SASLSDAEKEE
+676 SASLSDAEKAD
-687 IAWKALQNKTGKDKA
+687 IAWAELLKQHPEYKNEDELKAA
-702 TLLQEGYSID
+702 GYNID

-755 INEKAGTITVDGE
+755 IDENAGTITVDGNI
-768 TYDKVTKTAD
+768 YRNVTKTDD

-806 DEIQTA
+806 EEIQTA

-824 RLNADGKTATFTKGD
+824 RLNADGKTATFTKGN

-873 DLEEAYD
+873 DLEKAYD
-880 ALWKQIQEI
+880 ELWKQIQEI
-889 RSKLQ
+889 QSKLL

-970 DEFKYFS
+970 DEFKSFS

-993 LLGGYYYYTDAN
+993 LWYGYYYYTDAN

-1010 VDSNTVHYEEQRDDI
+1010 VDNNTVHYEEQRDDI

-1039 PNEDGK
+1039 PDEDGK
-1045 VDQTDCVLVSKGLK
+1045 VDQTDCVLVSKNLK
-1059 LEWNYDAGKLVNGKD
+1059 LEWNYDAGNLVNGKG
-1074 NQTVG
+1074 NQPVG

-1100 RGDSNNNPDKSAYYK
+1100 RGNSNNCPDKSAYYK
-1115 LTGTVAYDPIKENGN
+1115 LTGTVAYDPIKENGS
-1130 IKLYQGGFNGRYWVS
+1130 IKLYQGQWGDYWNPGIS
-1145 AEDQAINAY
+1145 AEDEAINAY
-1154 LEATGSSKTY
+1154 LKATGSSKTY
-1164 RDLTTKERDAI
+1164 RDLTTKERNAI

-1185 TDTNS
+1185 TGTNS

-1200 KTSELTAYGY
+1200 KSSELTAYGY

-1225 QNGTWDYVGGYD
+1225 QDGTWGYVGGYD
-1237 LMISKLTQVSEG
+1237 LMISELTQVREG

-1272 DFANRLLELNKQT
+1272 DFAKRLLELNKQT
-1285 TTHKTGESATAYGEN
+1285 TTTHKTGEGATAYGEN
-1300 TSGGFN
+1300 TSGDFDGT
-1306 GAYTQ
+1306 YTQ
-1311 DKSETVEGSGTGKG
+1311 KKSETVEGSGTGKG
-1325 HYTTFTEVLKKF
+1325 HYTTFTEVLKKIF
-1337 FTGSGSK
+1337 SGSGSK

-1352 YTYRTTDKVDATPVS
+1352 YTHRTTDKVNTTPVS

-1418 ETPDKVVTPETPE
+1418 ETPDEVVTPETPE
-1431 LPAVQ
+1431 LPPVQ
-1436 DATPDDAAPETPVL
+1436 DATPDAPVL

>member
-33 DSVEDNAAPQAE
+33 DSVEDNAVPQAE

-58 EGKEGK
+58 EGE
-64 EGKQEEFVPPV
+64 EEKQEEFVPPE
-75 NEEAKKDDQAPA
+75 NDEAKKDDQAPA
-87 FGPGTKTDDIII
+87 FGPGTKTDDITI

-109 PGKSGEDGE
+109 P
-118 TDGSDGSGETD
+118 GETD

-185 GDPVVGKDEDGNPT
+185 GDPVVGKDEDGNTT

-215 GTGKADSKT
+215 GTGEADSST
-224 TIPDTEKGD
+224 TITDTKKGEEINLDDELGKDVRPDWSTDEKA
-233 KIDLNKELKNKD
+233 
-245 GKVEE
+245 
-250 PTWETKVED
+250 

-264 TVKEVKD
+264 TVKEVEPAKD
-271 TEGDPNSKTLTLKKT
+271 GNSKTLTLKKT
-286 SDSETKEMSAED
+286 SEPETKKMSAED

-304 VPKDGVE
+304 VPEDGVE
-311 KTTDDEGKTTY
+311 KKTDDEGKTTY

-343 YKITDNTV
+343 YKITGNTV

-367 VDVDNKNLNTE
+367 VDVNNEDLTTE
-378 IKLPSITAKNTD
+378 IELPSITAKNTD

-400 SEKLGKMLDDKNY
+400 SEKLGEMLKDEYY
-413 NKDTGEYVYTET
+413 NNDTGEYVYTET
-425 VDGKEYTYKV
+425 DANGKEYTYKV
-435 KKTENTKPLTP
+435 KKTEDTKQLTNE
-446 AQLADRL
+446 QLANRL
-453 GDDFT
+453 GEGFT
-458 ADDNGVYYKGEKL
+458 ADANGVYYKGEKL
-471 NFDQMEAVRKTL
+471 NFDQMKAVRKTL
-483 SYTVAVTEVTKN
+483 SYTVEVTEVTKTP
-495 EGQVEGGQESIKSA
+495 GQVEGGQESIKSA

-514 LEAIKAALTDAAKK
+514 LEAIKAALTDAARNA
-528 TGINVDSEDFKNQLN
+528 GINVETDDFKNQLN

-561 GNVHTVTLRYDGA
+561 GNVHTVTLRYNGA

-625 PGGGELP
+625 PGSGELP

-646 GTTTYKKEE
+646 GTTTYKKED

-676 SASLSDAEKEE
+676 SASLSDTEKEE
-687 IAWKALQNKTGKDKA
+687 IAWNELQNKTGKDKA
-702 TLLQEGYSID
+702 TLIQEGYSID

-717 FSGIKRVEWTIGTL
+717 FSGIKRVEWTIDEL
-731 SESTKTDTKDLNDK
+731 SESTKTDAKDLNDK

-755 INEKAGTITVDGE
+755 IDEKAGTITVDGK
-768 TYDKVTKTAD
+768 TYDKVTKTND

-806 DEIQTA
+806 EEIQTA

-873 DLEEAYD
+873 DLEKAYD
-880 ALWKQIQEI
+880 ELWKQIQEI
-889 RSKLQ
+889 QSKLQ
-894 PGEELWIGKT
+894 PGEELWIGNLEVTDKT
-904 KIDSTTKKEDII
+904 EKTDII
-916 KYFTKAISPEN
+916 KYFTTAISPEN
-927 MSKDELIKA
+927 MSRDELIKA
-936 LQEQERIAKNST
+936 LQEQERIAKSST

-970 DEFKYFS
+970 DEFKSFS

-982 SKIEVYWKSTW
+982 SKIEVYWKWTRW
-993 LLGGYYYYTDAN
+993 GGYYYYTDAN

-1010 VDSNTVHYEEQRDDI
+1010 VHSNTVHYEEQRDDI

-1039 PNEDGK
+1039 PDKDGK
-1045 VDQTDCVLVSKGLK
+1045 VDQTDCVLVSKNLK
-1059 LEWNYDAGKLVNGKD
+1059 LEWNYDAGNLVNGKD
-1074 NQTVG
+1074 NQPVG

-1088 EGGEGSGHYEYD
+1088 EGGKGKGNGHYEYD
-1100 RGDSNNNPDKSAYYK
+1100 RGNPNNCPDKSAYYK

-1130 IKLYQGGFNGRYWVS
+1130 IKLYQGGFDDYWHWVS

-1154 LEATGSSKTY
+1154 LKATGSSKTAAS
-1164 RDLTTKERDAI
+1164 LTKKERNAI

-1225 QNGTWDYVGGYD
+1225 QDGTWGYVGGYD

-1285 TTHKTGESATAYGEN
+1285 TTHKTSERATASGEN
-1300 TSGGFN
+1300 TSGGFD

-1311 DKSETVEGSGTGKG
+1311 DKSETVTGSGTGKG
-1325 HYTTFTEVLKKF
+1325 HYTTFTEVLKKL

-1352 YTYRTTDKVDATPVS
+1352 YTYRTTDNVDTTPVS

-1418 ETPDKVVTPETPE
+1418 ETPDEVVTPETPE
-1431 LPAVQ
+1431 LPPVQ
-1436 DATPDDAAPETPVL
+1436 DATPDEVVL
-1450 PSDAV
+1450 PAEPE
-1455 LPAVQDALPQ
+1455 LPAVQDATALPQ

>member
-45 PAPVEGK
+45 PVVENSTPAPVAE
-52 TAEGEV
+52 EGEKQEEV
-58 EGKEGK
+58 GE
-64 EGKQEEFVPPV
+64 QEEFVPPV
-75 NEEAKKDDQAPA
+75 NDEAKKDDQAPA

-109 PGKSGEDGE
+109 PG
-118 TDGSDGSGETD
+118 ETD

-141 DVIDNSKKDEAT
+141 DVIDNNKKNEET

-185 GDPVVGKDEDGNPT
+185 GDPVVGKDEDGNTT

-208 TQTTTTT
+208 TETTTTT
-215 GTGKADSKT
+215 GTGKADSST
-224 TIPDTEKGD
+224 TITDTKKGEEINLDDELGKDVRPDWSTDEKA
-233 KIDLNKELKNKD
+233 
-245 GKVEE
+245 
-250 PTWETKVED
+250 

-264 TVKEVKD
+264 TVKEVEPAKD
-271 TEGDPNSKTLTLKKT
+271 GNSKTLTLKKT
-286 SDSETKEMSAED
+286 SEPETKKMSAED
-298 VAKLLD
+298 IAKLLD
-304 VPKDGVE
+304 VPEGGVE
-311 KTTDDEGKTTY
+311 KKTDDEGNTTY
-322 ILKKEETSTDE
+322 TLKKEETSTDE
-333 NGNTVTRVTY
+333 NGNTVTRTTY
-343 YKITDNTV
+343 YEITGNSV
-351 ETTTE
+351 KTTTE
-356 TTLVLKVEKGT
+356 TTLKLKVEKGT
-367 VDVDNKNLNTE
+367 ETKKDQDLSTE
-378 IKLPSITAKNTD
+378 AELPDSITVKNGKSELKVSKDILEKALDNGGTYTD
-390 ETKTDVIEIS
+390 T
-400 SEKLGKMLDDKNY
+400 DKNI
-413 NKDTGEYVYTET
+413 TYTVT
-425 VDGKEYTYKV
+425 KKE
-435 KKTENTKPLTP
+435 ESSTKLSNE
-446 AQLADRL
+446 QLAKRL
-453 GDDFT
+453 GDGFT
-458 ADDNGVYYKGEKL
+458 YNAADDSISYKGEKL
-471 NFDQMEAVRKTL
+471 TISQNDVYRKLL
-483 SYTVAVTEVTKN
+483 SYDVTVTETIKN
-495 EGQVEGGQESIKSA
+495 EGQVEGGQASIDKA
-509 EETAK
+509 NNDAK

-561 GNVHTVTLRYDGA
+561 GNVHTVTLCYDGA
-574 TVSAPQP
+574 TVSAPEP
-581 GTPDSSKDTETRKD
+581 SSSDPSKNTETREDIKD
-595 VTDNVITGT
+595 YTVTGT

-625 PGGGELP
+625 PGSGELP

-676 SASLSDAEKEE
+676 SASLSDAEKAD
-687 IAWKALQNKTGKDKA
+687 IAWAELLKQHPEYKNEDELKAA
-702 TLLQEGYSID
+702 GYNID

-755 INEKAGTITVDGE
+755 IDEKARTITVDGK
-768 TYDKVTKTAD
+768 TYDKVTKTND
-778 GYTCTVEDKNGVKTT
+778 GYTCMVEDKNGVKTT

-806 DEIQTA
+806 EEIQTA
-812 LAGQYSVSADSI
+812 LAGQYSVPADSI

-873 DLEEAYD
+873 DLEKAYD
-880 ALWKQIQEI
+880 ELWKQIQEI
-889 RSKLQ
+889 QSKLL
-894 PGEELWIGKT
+894 PGEELWIGNLEVTDKT
-904 KIDSTTKKEDII
+904 EKTDII
-916 KYFTKAISPEN
+916 KYFTTAISPEN

-936 LQEQERIAKNST
+936 LQEQERIAKSST

-970 DEFKYFS
+970 DEFKSFS

-993 LLGGYYYYTDAN
+993 WGGYYYYTDAN

-1010 VDSNTVHYEEQRDDI
+1010 VHSNTVHYEEQRDDI

-1039 PNEDGK
+1039 PDKDDK
-1045 VDQTDCVLVSKGLK
+1045 VDQTDCVLVSKNLK
-1059 LEWNYDAGKLVNGKD
+1059 LEWNYDAGNLVNGKG
-1074 NQTVG
+1074 NQPVG

-1088 EGGEGSGHYEYD
+1088 EGGEGDGHYEYD
-1100 RGDSNNNPDKSAYYK
+1100 RGNPNNCPDKSAYYK
-1115 LTGTVAYDPIKENGN
+1115 LTGTVAYDPIKENGS
-1130 IKLYQGGFNGRYWVS
+1130 IKLYQGQRGDYWTPGIS

-1154 LEATGSSKTY
+1154 LEATGSNKTAK
-1164 RDLTTKERDAI
+1164 DLSPKERNAI

-1185 TDTNS
+1185 TGTNS
-1190 TGESGYQVYL
+1190 TGESGYQVYR

-1210 MSRDANTCI
+1210 MTRDANTCI

-1225 QNGTWDYVGGYD
+1225 QDGTWGYVGGYD

-1285 TTHKTGESATAYGEN
+1285 TTHKTSERATAYGEN
-1300 TSGGFN
+1300 TSGGFD

-1311 DKSETVEGSGTGKG
+1311 NKSETVTGSGTGKG

-1352 YTYRTTDKVDATPVS
+1352 YTYRTTDKVDTTPVS

-1390 TVNGEE
+1390 TVDGEE

-1418 ETPDKVVTPETPE
+1418 ETPDEVVTPETPE
-1431 LPAVQ
+1431 LPPVQ

>member
-58 EGKEGK
+58 EGEA
-64 EGKQEEFVPPV
+64 EKQEEFVPPV
-75 NEEAKKDDQAPA
+75 NKEAKEEEQAPA

-185 GDPVVGKDEDGNPT
+185 GDPVVGKDEDGNTT

-208 TQTTTTT
+208 TETTTTT
-215 GTGKADSKT
+215 GTGKADSST
-224 TIPDTEKGD
+224 TITDTKKGEEINLDDELGKDVRPGWGTD
-233 KIDLNKELKNKD
+233 KD
-245 GKVEE
+245 
-250 PTWETKVED
+250 D
-259 KLGDY
+259 KLGGY
-264 TVKEVKD
+264 TVDKVEPAED
-271 TEGDPNSKTLTLKKT
+271 GNSKELTLKKT
-286 SDSETKEMSAED
+286 SPTEEKEMAAED
-298 VAKLLD
+298 IAKLLD
-304 VPKDGVE
+304 VPEGGVE
-311 KTTDDEGKTTY
+311 KKTDDEGNTTY
-322 ILKKEETSTDE
+322 TLKKEETSTDE
-333 NGNTVTRVTY
+333 NGNTVTRTTY
-343 YKITDNTV
+343 YEITGNSVKTR
-351 ETTTE
+351 TE

-367 VDVDNKNLNTE
+367 VDVDDKDLTTKVE
-378 IKLPSITAKNTD
+378 LPSITAKNTD

-400 SEKLGKMLDDKNY
+400 SEKLGEMLKDEYY
-413 NKDTGEYVYTET
+413 NNVTGEYVYTEN

-435 KKTENTKPLTP
+435 KKTENTKPLTN
-446 AQLADRL
+446 AQLSERL
-453 GDDFT
+453 GEGFT

-471 NFDQMEAVRKTL
+471 NLDQMEAVRKTL
-483 SYTVAVTEVTKN
+483 SYTVEVTEVTKTP
-495 EGQVEGGQESIKSA
+495 GQVEGGQESIKSA

-581 GTPDSSKDTETRKD
+581 GSSDPSKDTETRKD

-625 PGGGELP
+625 PGSGELP

-687 IAWKALQNKTGKDKA
+687 IAWKELQNKTGKDKA

-755 INEKAGTITVDGE
+755 IDENAGTITVDGNI
-768 TYDKVTKTAD
+768 YRNVTKTDD

-806 DEIQTA
+806 EEIQTA

-873 DLEEAYD
+873 DLEKAYD
-880 ALWKQIQEI
+880 ELWKQIQEI

-894 PGEELWIGKT
+894 PDEELWIGKT

-970 DEFKYFS
+970 DEFKSFS

-993 LLGGYYYYTDAN
+993 WGGYYYYTDAN

-1010 VDSNTVHYEEQRDDI
+1010 VHSNTVHYEEQRDDI

-1039 PNEDGK
+1039 PDKDDK
-1045 VDQTDCVLVSKGLK
+1045 VDQTDCVLVSKNLK
-1059 LEWNYDAGKLVNGKD
+1059 LEWNYDAGNLVNGKG
-1074 NQTVG
+1074 NQPVG

-1088 EGGEGSGHYEYD
+1088 EGGKGDGHYEYD
-1100 RGDSNNNPDKSAYYK
+1100 RGNSNNCPDKSAYYK
-1115 LTGTVAYDPIKENGN
+1115 LTGTVAYDPIKENGS
-1130 IKLYQGGFNGRYWVS
+1130 IKLYQGGYDGWHWVS

-1154 LEATGSSKTY
+1154 LEATGSNKTAAS
-1164 RDLTTKERDAI
+1164 LTKKERDAI

-1225 QNGTWDYVGGYD
+1225 QDGTWGYVGGYD

-1272 DFANRLLELNKQT
+1272 DFAKRLLELNKQT
-1285 TTHKTGESATAYGEN
+1285 TTTHKTGEGATAYGEN
-1300 TSGGFN
+1300 TSGDFDGT
-1306 GAYTQ
+1306 YTQ
-1311 DKSETVEGSGTGKG
+1311 KKSETIEGSGTGKG
-1325 HYTTFTEVLKKF
+1325 HYTTFTEVLKKIF
-1337 FTGSGSK
+1337 SGSGSK

-1352 YTYRTTDKVDATPVS
+1352 YTHRTTDKVNTTPVS

-1374 DAHVD
+1374 AAHVD

-1405 PVDPDTPDGPVED
+1405 PETPVED
-1418 ETPDKVVTPETPE
+1418 ETPDEVVTPETPE
-1431 LPAVQ
+1431 LPPVQ
-1436 DATPDDAAPETPVL
+1436 DATPDTPVL

>member
-33 DSVEDNAAPQAE
+33 DPAEDNAAPQAE
-45 PAPVEGK
+45 PVAESSTPAPVAE
-52 TAEGEV
+52 EGEKQEKV
-58 EGKEGK
+58 GE
-64 EGKQEEFVPPV
+64 QEEFTPPV

-118 TDGSDGSGETD
+118 TDGSEGSGETD

-153 GKDGKIGE
+153 GKDGKIGT

-185 GDPVVGKDEDGNPT
+185 GDPVVGKDEDGNTT

-208 TQTTTTT
+208 TETTTTT
-215 GTGKADSKT
+215 GTGKADSST
-224 TIPDTEKGD
+224 TITDTKKGEEINLDDELGKDVRPDWSTD
-233 KIDLNKELKNKD
+233 KDAKLGGYTVDKVEPAKD
-245 GKVEE
+245 G
-250 PTWETKVED
+250 
-259 KLGDY
+259 
-264 TVKEVKD
+264 
-271 TEGDPNSKTLTLKKT
+271 NSKTLTLKKT
-286 SDSETKEMSAED
+286 SPTEEKEMAAED
-298 VAKLLD
+298 IAKLLD
-304 VPKDGVE
+304 VPEDGVE
-311 KTTDDEGKTTY
+311 KKTDDEGKTTY
-322 ILKKEETSTDE
+322 TLKKEETSTDE

-343 YKITDNTV
+343 YEITGNSVKTR
-351 ETTTE
+351 TE
-356 TTLVLKVEKGT
+356 TTLKLKVEKGT
-367 VDVDNKNLNTE
+367 VDVDNEDLTTE

-400 SEKLGKMLDDKNY
+400 SEKLGEMLKDKYY
-413 NKDTGEYVYTET
+413 NNDTGEYVYTET
-425 VDGKEYTYKV
+425 DANGKEYTYKV
-435 KKTENTKPLTP
+435 KKTEDTKQLTNE
-446 AQLADRL
+446 QLANRL
-453 GDDFT
+453 GEGFT
-458 ADDNGVYYKGEKL
+458 SDADGVYYNGEKL
-471 NFDQMEAVRKTL
+471 TFDQMDAVRKTL
-483 SYTVAVTEVTKN
+483 SYTVEVTEVTKTP
-495 EGQVEGGQESIKSA
+495 GQVEGGQESIESA
-509 EETAK
+509 KETAK
-514 LEAIKAALTDAAKK
+514 LEAIKAALTDAARNA
-528 TGINVDSEDFKNQLN
+528 GINVETDDFKNRLN

-625 PGGGELP
+625 PGSGELP
-632 SLDGWTIA
+632 SLDGWTVD

-646 GTTTYKKEE
+646 GTTTYKKED
-655 TVTSP
+655 TVTLS
-660 DGTSTKIT
+660 DGTITKIT

-676 SASLSDAEKEE
+676 SASLSDTEKEE
-687 IAWKALQNKTGKDKA
+687 IAWAELLNQHPEYKNKDELKAA
-702 TLLQEGYSID
+702 GYNINIS
-712 IGSMD
+712 SMD
-717 FSGIKRVEWTIGTL
+717 FSGIKRVEWTIDEL
-731 SESTKTDTKDLNDK
+731 SESTKTDAKDLNDK

-755 INEKAGTITVDGE
+755 IDEKACTITVDGK
-768 TYDKVTKTAD
+768 TYDKVTKTND

-806 DEIQTA
+806 EEIQTA
-812 LAGQYSVSADSI
+812 LAGQYSVPADSI
-824 RLNADGKTATFTKGD
+824 RLNADGKTATFTKGN

-873 DLEEAYD
+873 DLEKAYD
-880 ALWKQIQEI
+880 ELWKQIQEI

-894 PGEELWIGKT
+894 PDEELWIGKT

-936 LQEQERIAKNST
+936 LQEQERIAKSST
-948 YVANKGSDYEETKKN
+948 YVANAGSKYEETKKN
-963 YYSGEKT
+963 YYSGET
-970 DEFKYFS
+970 ETKYYYQ
-977 KAPDG
+977 PWGG
-982 SKIEVYWKSTW
+982 SEIEVTPAGQPGW
-993 LLGGYYYYTDAN
+993 YYYTNDKGEKEYVPWWDVERQDTRN
-1005 GQEVR
+1005 
-1010 VDSNTVHYEEQRDDI
+1010 DI

-1039 PNEDGK
+1039 PDKDGN
-1045 VDQTDCVLVSKGLK
+1045 VDQTDCVLVSKNLK
-1059 LEWNYDAGKLVNGKD
+1059 LEWNYDAGNLVNGKG
-1074 NQTVG
+1074 NQPVG

-1088 EGGEGSGHYEYD
+1088 EGGKGDGHYEYD
-1100 RGDSNNNPDKSAYYK
+1100 RGNSNNCPDKSAYYK
-1115 LTGTVAYDPIKENGN
+1115 LTGTVAYDPIKDKDGS
-1130 IKLYQGGFNGRYWVS
+1130 IKLYQGQWGDYWNPGIS
-1145 AEDQAINAY
+1145 AEDEAINAY
-1154 LEATGSSKTY
+1154 LKATGSSKTY
-1164 RDLTTKERDAI
+1164 RDLTTKERNAI

-1225 QNGTWDYVGGYD
+1225 QNGTWGYVGGYD

-1285 TTHKTGESATAYGEN
+1285 TTHKTSESATASGEN

-1311 DKSETVEGSGTGKG
+1311 DKSETVTGSGTGKG

-1352 YTYRTTDKVDATPVS
+1352 YTYRTTDNVDTTPVS

-1390 TVNGEE
+1390 TVDGEE

-1418 ETPDKVVTPETPE
+1418 ETPDEVVTPETPE

-1436 DATPDDAAPETPVL
+1436 DAAPDEVVL
-1450 PSDAV
+1450 PAEPE
-1455 LPAVQDALPQ
+1455 LPAVQDATALPQ
-1465 TGVNWMAALGMAFSG
+1465 TGVNWFTALGMAFSG

-1493 YKEKH
+1493 YKKKH

>member
-58 EGKEGK
+58 EGE
-64 EGKQEEFVPPV
+64 EEKQEEFVPPV
-75 NEEAKKDDQAPA
+75 NDEAKKDDQAPA
-87 FGPGTKTDDIII
+87 FGPGTETDDITI

-109 PGKSGEDGE
+109 P
-118 TDGSDGSGETD
+118 GETD

-185 GDPVVGKDEDGNPT
+185 GESVVGKDEDGNTT

-215 GTGKADSKT
+215 GTGEAKSET
-224 TIPDTEKGD
+224 TITDTKKGEEINLDDELGKDVRPDWKTD
-233 KIDLNKELKNKD
+233 KDAKLGGYTVDKVEPAKD
-245 GKVEE
+245 G
-250 PTWETKVED
+250 
-259 KLGDY
+259 
-264 TVKEVKD
+264 
-271 TEGDPNSKTLTLKKT
+271 NSKTLTLKKT
-286 SDSETKEMSAED
+286 SEPETKEMSAED

-304 VPKDGVE
+304 VPEDGVE
-311 KTTDDEGKTTY
+311 KKTDDEGKTTY

-343 YKITDNTV
+343 YKITGNTV

-367 VDVDNKNLNTE
+367 VDVDEKDLTTE

-390 ETKTDVIEIS
+390 ETKMDVIEIS
-400 SEKLGKMLDDKNY
+400 SEKLGEMLKDEYY
-413 NKDTGEYVYTET
+413 NNDTGEYVYTET
-425 VDGKEYTYKV
+425 DANGKEYTYKV
-435 KKTENTKPLTP
+435 KKTEDTKQLTNK
-446 AQLADRL
+446 QLADRL
-453 GDDFT
+453 GEGFT
-458 ADDNGVYYKGEKL
+458 GDDNGVYYKGEKL
-471 NFDQMEAVRKTL
+471 TFDQKEAVRKTL
-483 SYTVAVTEVTKN
+483 SYTVEVTEVTKTP
-495 EGQVEGGQESIKSA
+495 GQVEGGQESIKSA

-514 LEAIKAALTDAAKK
+514 LEAIKAALTDAARNA
-528 TGINVDSEDFKNQLN
+528 GINVETDDFKNQLN
-543 TIDPTGKGQLNLS
+543 TIDSTGKGQLNLS

-581 GTPDSSKDTETRKD
+581 GSSDPSKDTETRKD

-625 PGGGELP
+625 PGSGKLP
-632 SLDGWTIA
+632 SLDGWTVDIN
-640 SKDPEK
+640 DPEK
-646 GTTTYKKEE
+646 GTTIYKKED
-655 TVTSP
+655 TVTLP

-676 SASLSDAEKEE
+676 SASLSDTEKEE
-687 IAWKALQNKTGKDKA
+687 IAWAELLNQHPEYKNKDELKAA
-702 TLLQEGYSID
+702 GYNINIS
-712 IGSMD
+712 SMD
-717 FSGIKRVEWTIGTL
+717 FSGIKRVEWTIDEL
-731 SESTKTDTKDLNDK
+731 SESTKTDAKDLNDK

-755 INEKAGTITVDGE
+755 IDEKARTITVDGK
-768 TYDKVTKTAD
+768 TYDNVTKTND

-864 VTDIIKDNK
+864 VTGIIKDDK
-873 DLEEAYD
+873 DLEKAYD
-880 ALWKQIQEI
+880 ELWKQIQEI
-889 RSKLQ
+889 QSKLQ
-894 PGEELWIGKT
+894 PGEELRIGET

-916 KYFTKAISPEN
+916 KYFTKAISPDN

-970 DEFKYFS
+970 GEFKYFS

-993 LLGGYYYYTDAN
+993 GWNGYYYYTDAN
-1005 GQEVR
+1005 GHEVR
-1010 VDSNTVHYEEQRDDI
+1010 VDSNTVHSEEQRDDI
-1025 GHLDLASGSKLDLL
+1025 KHLDLASGSKLDLL
-1039 PNEDGK
+1039 PDKDGK
-1045 VDQTDCVLVSKGLK
+1045 VDQTDCVLVSKDLK

-1100 RGDSNNNPDKSAYYK
+1100 RGNRNNNPDKSAYYK
-1115 LTGTVAYDPIKENGN
+1115 LTGTVAYDPIKENGS
-1130 IKLYQGGFNGRYWVS
+1130 IKLYQGGYDGWHWVS

-1154 LEATGSSKTY
+1154 LEATGSNKTAK
-1164 RDLTTKERDAI
+1164 DLSPKERNAI

-1185 TDTNS
+1185 TGTNS

-1225 QNGTWDYVGGYD
+1225 QDGTWGYVGGYD

-1285 TTHKTGESATAYGEN
+1285 TTHKTSESATAYGEN
-1300 TSGGFN
+1300 TSGGFD

-1311 DKSETVEGSGTGKG
+1311 NKSEKVTGSGTGKG
-1325 HYTTFTEVLKKF
+1325 HYTTFTEVLKKLF
-1337 FTGSGSK
+1337 SGKGETSYDTGS
-1344 EHDEGKVS
+1344 VS
-1352 YTYRTTDKVDATPVS
+1352 YSYRTTDKVNTTPVS

-1379 YNYTSIETRTV
+1379 YNYTSIETRKV

-1405 PVDPDTPDGPVED
+1405 PETPVED
-1418 ETPDKVVTPETPE
+1418 ETPDEVVTPETPE
-1431 LPAVQ
+1431 LPPVQ

-1480 MLLTIAGAFASLK
+1480 MLLMVVGAFASLK

>member
-45 PAPVEGK
+45 PVAESSTPAPVAE
-52 TAEGEV
+52 EGEKQEKV
-58 EGKEGK
+58 GE
-64 EGKQEEFVPPV
+64 QEEFTPPRV
-75 NEEAKKDDQAPA
+75 NEEAKSEEQAPA
-87 FGPGTKTDDIII
+87 FGPGTKTDDITI
-99 DYKPAEKPEE
+99 DYKPAAKPEE
-109 PGKSGEDGE
+109 PG
-118 TDGSDGSGETD
+118 ETD
-129 ETENPDGTYVKG
+129 EPETPGDTHLKG
-141 DVIDNSKKDEAT
+141 DVIDNSKKNEAT
-153 GKDGKIGE
+153 GKDGKIGT

-185 GDPVVGKDEDGNPT
+185 GDPVVGKDEDGNTT

-208 TQTTTTT
+208 TETTTTT
-215 GTGKADSKT
+215 GTGKADSST
-224 TIPDTEKGD
+224 TITDTKKGEEINLDDELGQDVRPDWKTD
-233 KIDLNKELKNKD
+233 KDAKLGGYTVD
-245 GKVEE
+245 KVE
-250 PTWETKVED
+250 PAED
-259 KLGDY
+259 G
-264 TVKEVKD
+264 
-271 TEGDPNSKTLTLKKT
+271 NSKELTLKKT
-286 SDSETKEMSAED
+286 SPTEEKEMAAED
-298 VAKLLD
+298 IAKLLD
-304 VPKDGVE
+304 VPEGGVE
-311 KTTDDEGKTTY
+311 KKTDDEGNTTY
-322 ILKKEETSTDE
+322 TLKKEETSTDE

-343 YKITDNTV
+343 YEITGNSV
-351 ETTTE
+351 KTTTE

-367 VDVDNKNLNTE
+367 VDVDDKDLTTKVE
-378 IKLPSITAKNTD
+378 LPSITAKNTD

-400 SEKLGKMLDDKNY
+400 SEKLGEMLKDEYY
-413 NKDTGEYVYTET
+413 NNVTGEYVYTEN

-453 GDDFT
+453 GEGFT
-458 ADDNGVYYKGEKL
+458 GDDNGVYYKGEKL
-471 NFDQMEAVRKTL
+471 NLDQMEAVRKTL
-483 SYTVAVTEVTKN
+483 SYTVEVTEVTKTP
-495 EGQVEGGQESIKSA
+495 GQVEGGQASIDKA
-509 EETAK
+509 NNDAK

-561 GNVHTVTLRYDGA
+561 GNVHTVTLRYNGA
-574 TVSAPQP
+574 TVSTDL
-581 GTPDSSKDTETRKD
+581 GTPDSSKDTETREDVKD
-595 VTDNVITGT
+595 YTVTGT

-613 TESGSLNGTYVK
+613 TESDSLNGTYVK
-625 PGGGELP
+625 PGSGELP

-660 DGTSTKIT
+660 DSTSTKIT

-687 IAWKALQNKTGKDKA
+687 IAWKELQNKTGKDKA

-717 FSGIKRVEWTIGTL
+717 FSGIKRVEWTIDTL

-755 INEKAGTITVDGE
+755 IDENAGTITVDGNI
-768 TYDKVTKTAD
+768 YRNVTKTDD

-793 YTFTKQAGAPLTP
+793 YTFTKKAGAPLTP
-806 DEIQTA
+806 EEIQTA

-864 VTDIIKDNK
+864 VTGIIKDDK
-873 DLEEAYD
+873 DLEKAYD
-880 ALWKQIQEI
+880 ELWKQIQEI
-889 RSKLQ
+889 QSKLQ
-894 PGEELWIGKT
+894 PGEELRIGET

-916 KYFTKAISPEN
+916 KYFTKAISPDN

-970 DEFKYFS
+970 GEFKYFS

-993 LLGGYYYYTDAN
+993 GWNGYYYYTDAN

-1010 VDSNTVHYEEQRDDI
+1010 VHSNTVHSEEQRDDI

-1039 PNEDGK
+1039 PDEDGK
-1045 VDQTDCVLVSKGLK
+1045 VNQTDCVLVSKNLK

-1100 RGDSNNNPDKSAYYK
+1100 RGNRNNNPDKSAYYK
-1115 LTGTVAYDPIKENGN
+1115 LTGTVAYDPIKENGS
-1130 IKLYQGGFNGRYWVS
+1130 IKLYQGQWGDYWNPGIS
-1145 AEDQAINAY
+1145 AEDEAINAY
-1154 LEATGSSKTY
+1154 LKATGSSKTY
-1164 RDLTTKERDAI
+1164 RDLTTKERNAI

-1185 TDTNS
+1185 TGTNS

-1200 KTSELTAYGY
+1200 KSSELTAYGY

-1225 QNGTWDYVGGYD
+1225 QDGTWGYVGGYD
-1237 LMISKLTQVSEG
+1237 LMISELTQVREG

-1272 DFANRLLELNKQT
+1272 DFAKRLLELNKQT
-1285 TTHKTGESATAYGEN
+1285 TTTHKTGEGATAYGEN
-1300 TSGGFN
+1300 TSGDFDGT
-1306 GAYTQ
+1306 YTQ
-1311 DKSETVEGSGTGKG
+1311 KKSETVEGSGTGKG
-1325 HYTTFTEVLKKF
+1325 HYTTFTEVLKKIF
-1337 FTGSGSK
+1337 SGSGSK
-1344 EHDEGKVS
+1344 EHDEGSVS
-1352 YTYRTTDKVDATPVS
+1352 YTHRTTDKVNTTPVS

-1374 DAHVD
+1374 AAHVD

-1418 ETPDKVVTPETPE
+1418 ETPDEVVTPETPE
-1431 LPAVQ
+1431 LPPVQ
-1436 DATPDDAAPETPVL
+1436 DATPDAPVL

>member
-33 DSVEDNAAPQAE
+33 DSVEDNAVPQAE

-58 EGKEGK
+58 EGE
-64 EGKQEEFVPPV
+64 EEKQEEFVPPE
-75 NEEAKKDDQAPA
+75 NDEAKKDDQAPA
-87 FGPGTKTDDIII
+87 FGPGTKTDDITI

-109 PGKSGEDGE
+109 P
-118 TDGSDGSGETD
+118 GETD

-153 GKDGKIGE
+153 GEDGKIGK

-185 GDPVVGKDEDGNPT
+185 GDPVVGKDEDGNTT

-215 GTGKADSKT
+215 GTGEAKSET
-224 TIPDTEKGD
+224 TITDTKKGEEINLDDELGKDVRPDWKTD
-233 KIDLNKELKNKD
+233 KDAKLGGYTVDKVEPAKD
-245 GKVEE
+245 G
-250 PTWETKVED
+250 
-259 KLGDY
+259 
-264 TVKEVKD
+264 
-271 TEGDPNSKTLTLKKT
+271 NSKTLTLKKT
-286 SDSETKEMSAED
+286 SEPETKEMSAED

-304 VPKDGVE
+304 VPEDGVE
-311 KTTDDEGKTTY
+311 KKTDDEGKTTY

-343 YKITDNTV
+343 YKITGNTV

-367 VDVDNKNLNTE
+367 VDVNNEDLTTE
-378 IKLPSITAKNTD
+378 IELPSITAKNTD

-400 SEKLGKMLDDKNY
+400 SEKLGEMLQDEYY
-413 NKDTGEYVYTET
+413 NNVTGEYVYTEN

-435 KKTENTKPLTP
+435 KKTEDSKPLTN

-453 GDDFT
+453 GEGFT
-458 ADDNGVYYKGEKL
+458 GDDNGVYYKGEKL
-471 NFDQMEAVRKTL
+471 TFDQKEAVRKTL
-483 SYTVAVTEVTKN
+483 SYTVEVTEVTKTP
-495 EGQVEGGQESIKSA
+495 GQVEGGQESIKSA

-528 TGINVDSEDFKNQLN
+528 TGIDVDSENFKNQLN

-581 GTPDSSKDTETRKD
+581 GSSDPIKDTETRKD

-625 PGGGELP
+625 PGSGKLP
-632 SLDGWTIA
+632 SLDGWTVDIN
-640 SKDPEK
+640 DPEK
-646 GTTTYKKEE
+646 GTTIYKKED
-655 TVTSP
+655 TVTLP

-676 SASLSDAEKEE
+676 SASLSDTEKEE
-687 IAWKALQNKTGKDKA
+687 IAWAELLNQHPEYKNKDELKAA
-702 TLLQEGYSID
+702 GYNINIS
-712 IGSMD
+712 SMD
-717 FSGIKRVEWTIGTL
+717 FSGIKRVEWTIDEL
-731 SESTKTDTKDLNDK
+731 SESTKTDAKDLNDK

-755 INEKAGTITVDGE
+755 IDEKAGTITVDGK
-768 TYDKVTKTAD
+768 TYDKVTKTND

-806 DEIQTA
+806 EEIQTA
-812 LAGQYSVSADSI
+812 LAGQYSVPADSI

-873 DLEEAYD
+873 DLEKAYD
-880 ALWKQIQEI
+880 ELWKQIQEI
-889 RSKLQ
+889 QSKLL
-894 PGEELWIGKT
+894 PGEELWIGNLEVTDKT
-904 KIDSTTKKEDII
+904 EKTDII
-916 KYFTKAISPEN
+916 KYFTTAISPEN

-936 LQEQERIAKNST
+936 LQEQERIAKSST

-970 DEFKYFS
+970 DEFKSFS

-982 SKIEVYWKSTW
+982 SKIEVYWKWTRW
-993 LLGGYYYYTDAN
+993 GGYYYYTDAN

-1010 VDSNTVHYEEQRDDI
+1010 VHSNTVHYEEQRDDI

-1039 PNEDGK
+1039 PDKDGN
-1045 VDQTDCVLVSKGLK
+1045 VDQTDCVLVSKNLK
-1059 LEWNYDAGKLVNGKD
+1059 LEWNYDAGNLVNGKD
-1074 NQTVG
+1074 NQPVG

-1088 EGGEGSGHYEYD
+1088 EGGEGDGHYEYD
-1100 RGDSNNNPDKSAYYK
+1100 RGNPNNCPDKSAYYK
-1115 LTGTVAYDPIKENGN
+1115 LTGTVAYDPIKENGS
-1130 IKLYQGGFNGRYWVS
+1130 IKLYQGGFDDYWYWVS

-1154 LEATGSSKTY
+1154 LKATGSNKTAAS
-1164 RDLTTKERDAI
+1164 LTKKERDAI

-1185 TDTNS
+1185 TGTNS
-1190 TGESGYQVYL
+1190 TGESGYQVFL

-1210 MSRDANTCI
+1210 MTRDANTCI

-1225 QNGTWDYVGGYD
+1225 QDGTWGYVGGYD

-1285 TTHKTGESATAYGEN
+1285 TTHKTSERATASGEN
-1300 TSGGFN
+1300 TSGGFD

-1311 DKSETVEGSGTGKG
+1311 DKSETVTGSGTGKG
-1325 HYTTFTEVLKKF
+1325 HYTTFTEVLKKL

-1352 YTYRTTDKVDATPVS
+1352 YTHRTTDKVNTTPVS

-1418 ETPDKVVTPETPE
+1418 ETPDEVVTPETPE
-1431 LPAVQ
+1431 LPPVQ

>member
-1 MTNKKL
+1 MN
-7 KLAAMSVALTAC
+7 
-19 VAAQPMAAHAVEGP
+19 
-33 DSVEDNAAPQAE
+33 D
-45 PAPVEGK
+45 
-52 TAEGEV
+52 
-58 EGKEGK
+58 
-64 EGKQEEFVPPV
+64 
-75 NEEAKKDDQAPA
+75 EAKKDDQAPA
-87 FGPGTKTDDIII
+87 FGPGTKTDDITI

-109 PGKSGEDGE
+109 P
-118 TDGSDGSGETD
+118 GETD

-185 GDPVVGKDEDGNPT
+185 GDPVVGKDEDGNTT

-215 GTGKADSKT
+215 GTGKADSST
-224 TIPDTEKGD
+224 TIITDTKKGEE
-233 KIDLNKELKNKD
+233 IDLNKELKNKD
-245 GKVEE
+245 GKVKK
-250 PTWETKVED
+250 PTWETKAED

-264 TVKEVKD
+264 TVKEVKA

-286 SDSETKEMSAED
+286 SDPETKEMSAED

-311 KTTDDEGKTTY
+311 KKTDDEGKTTY

-367 VDVDNKNLNTE
+367 VDVDNEDLTTE

-446 AQLADRL
+446 AQLAERL
-453 GDDFT
+453 GEGFT

-471 NFDQMEAVRKTL
+471 NFDQMKAVRKTL
-483 SYTVAVTEVTKN
+483 SYTVEVTEVTKTP
-495 EGQVEGGQESIKSA
+495 GQVEGGQESIKSA
-509 EETAK
+509 EEAAK
-514 LEAIKAALTDAAKK
+514 LEAIKAALTDAARNA
-528 TGINVDSEDFKNQLN
+528 GINVETDDFKNQLN
-543 TIDPTGKGQLNLS
+543 TIDSTGKGQLNLS

-581 GTPDSSKDTETRKD
+581 GSSDPIKDTETRKD

-604 AYVTGSNTW
+604 SYVNGSNTW

-625 PGGGELP
+625 PGSGELP
-632 SLDGWTIA
+632 SLDGWTVDTN
-640 SKDPEK
+640 DPEK
-646 GTTTYKKEE
+646 GTTIYKKED

-660 DGTSTKIT
+660 DGTITKIT

-676 SASLSDAEKEE
+676 SASLSDTEKEE
-687 IAWKALQNKTGKDKA
+687 IAWAELLNQHPEYKNKDELKAA
-702 TLLQEGYSID
+702 GYNINIS
-712 IGSMD
+712 SMD
-717 FSGIKRVEWTIGTL
+717 FSGIKRVEWTIDEL
-731 SESTKTDTKDLNDK
+731 SESTKTDAKDLNDK

-755 INEKAGTITVDGE
+755 IDEKAGTITVDGK
-768 TYDKVTKTAD
+768 TYDKVTKTND

-806 DEIQTA
+806 EEIQTA
-812 LAGQYSVSADSI
+812 LAGQYSVPADSI

-873 DLEEAYD
+873 DLEKAYD
-880 ALWKQIQEI
+880 ELWKQIQEI
-889 RSKLQ
+889 QSKLL
-894 PGEELWIGKT
+894 PGEELWIGNLEVTDKT
-904 KIDSTTKKEDII
+904 EKTDII
-916 KYFTKAISPEN
+916 KYFTTAISPEN

-936 LQEQERIAKNST
+936 LQEQERIAKSST

-963 YYSGEKT
+963 YYSGET
-970 DEFKYFS
+970 ETKYYYQS
-977 KAPDG
+977 WGG
-982 SKIEVYWKSTW
+982 SKIEVTPAGQPGW
-993 LLGGYYYYTDAN
+993 YYYTNDKGEKEYVPWWDVERQDTRN
-1005 GQEVR
+1005 
-1010 VDSNTVHYEEQRDDI
+1010 DI

-1039 PNEDGK
+1039 PDKDGK
-1045 VDQTDCVLVSKGLK
+1045 VDQTDCVLVSKNLK
-1059 LEWNYDAGKLVNGKD
+1059 LEWNYDAGNLVNGKG
-1074 NQTVG
+1074 NQPVG

-1088 EGGEGSGHYEYD
+1088 EGGKGNGHYEYD
-1100 RGDSNNNPDKSAYYK
+1100 RGNPNNCPDKSAYYK

-1130 IKLYQGGFNGRYWVS
+1130 IKLYQGGFDDYWYWVS

-1154 LEATGSSKTY
+1154 LKATGSNKTAAS
-1164 RDLTTKERDAI
+1164 LTKKERDAI

-1185 TDTNS
+1185 TGTNS

-1210 MSRDANTCI
+1210 MTRDANTCI

-1225 QNGTWDYVGGYD
+1225 QDGTWGYVGGYD
-1237 LMISKLTQVSEG
+1237 LMISELTQVREG

-1272 DFANRLLELNKQT
+1272 DFANRLLELNQQT
-1285 TTHKTGESATAYGEN
+1285 TTHKTSERATAYGEN
-1300 TSGGFN
+1300 TSGGFD

-1311 DKSETVEGSGTGKG
+1311 NKSETVTGSGTGKG
-1325 HYTTFTEVLKKF
+1325 HYTTFTEVLKKLF
-1337 FTGSGSK
+1337 SGK
-1344 EHDEGKVS
+1344 GETTYDEGKVS
-1352 YTYRTTDKVDATPVS
+1352 YTYRTTDKVDTTPVS

-1390 TVNGEE
+1390 TVDGEE

-1418 ETPDKVVTPETPE
+1418 ETPDEVVTPETPE
-1431 LPAVQ
+1431 LPPVQ

-1480 MLLTIAGAFASLK
+1480 MLLMVVGAFASLK

>member
-1 MTNKKL
+1 MLWK
-7 KLAAMSVALTAC
+7 
-19 VAAQPMAAHAVEGP
+19 
-33 DSVEDNAAPQAE
+33 APTLPRITLPRRPNPPLWKVRPQKARSRAKRASRRSL
-45 PAPVEGK
+45 P
-52 TAEGEV
+52 
-58 EGKEGK
+58 
-64 EGKQEEFVPPV
+64 PPV
-75 NEEAKKDDQAPA
+75 NEEAKSEEQAPA
-87 FGPGTKTDDIII
+87 FGPGTKTDDITI
-99 DYKPAEKPEE
+99 DYKPAEKPEQ

-118 TDGSDGSGETD
+118 ADGSEGSGETD

-153 GKDGKIGE
+153 GKDGKIGT

-185 GDPVVGKDEDGNPT
+185 GDPVVGKDEDGNTT

-208 TQTTTTT
+208 TETTTTT
-215 GTGKADSKT
+215 GTGKADSST
-224 TIPDTEKGD
+224 TITDTKKGEE
-233 KIDLNKELKNKD
+233 IDLDDELGKDVRPDWKTDKDAKLGGYTVDKVEPAKD
-245 GKVEE
+245 G
-250 PTWETKVED
+250 
-259 KLGDY
+259 
-264 TVKEVKD
+264 
-271 TEGDPNSKTLTLKKT
+271 NSKTLTLKKT
-286 SDSETKEMSAED
+286 SEPETKEMSAED

-304 VPKDGVE
+304 VPEDGVE
-311 KTTDDEGKTTY
+311 KKTDDEGKTTY

-333 NGNTVTRVTY
+333 NGNTVTRTTY
-343 YKITDNTV
+343 YEITGTSV
-351 ETTTE
+351 KTRTE
-356 TTLVLKVEKGT
+356 TTLKLKVEKGT
-367 VDVDNKNLNTE
+367 ETKKDQDLSTE
-378 IKLPSITAKNTD
+378 AELPDSITVKNGKSELKVSKDILEKALDNGGTYTD
-390 ETKTDVIEIS
+390 T
-400 SEKLGKMLDDKNY
+400 DKNI
-413 NKDTGEYVYTET
+413 TYTVT
-425 VDGKEYTYKV
+425 KKE
-435 KKTENTKPLTP
+435 ESSTKLSNE
-446 AQLADRL
+446 QLAKRL
-453 GDDFT
+453 GDGFT
-458 ADDNGVYYKGEKL
+458 YNAADDSISYKGEKL
-471 NFDQMEAVRKTL
+471 TISQNDVYRKLL
-483 SYTVAVTEVTKN
+483 SYDVTVTETIKN
-495 EGQVEGGQESIKSA
+495 EGQVEGGQASIDKA
-509 EETAK
+509 NNDAK

-581 GTPDSSKDTETRKD
+581 GSSDPSKDTETREDIKD
-595 VTDNVITGT
+595 YTVTGT

-625 PGGGELP
+625 PGSGELP
-632 SLDGWTIA
+632 SLEGWTFDGI
-640 SKDPEK
+640 DTEK

-687 IAWKALQNKTGKDKA
+687 IAWKELQNKTGKDKA

-717 FSGIKRVEWTIGTL
+717 FSGIKRVEWTIDTL

-755 INEKAGTITVDGE
+755 IDENAGTITVDGNI
-768 TYDKVTKTAD
+768 YRNVTKTDD

-793 YTFTKQAGAPLTP
+793 YTFTKKAGAPLTP
-806 DEIQTA
+806 EEIQTA

-864 VTDIIKDNK
+864 VTGIIKDDK
-873 DLEEAYD
+873 DLEKAYD
-880 ALWKQIQEI
+880 ELWKQIQEI
-889 RSKLQ
+889 QSKLQ
-894 PGEELWIGKT
+894 PGEELRIGET

-916 KYFTKAISPEN
+916 KYFTKAISPDN

-970 DEFKYFS
+970 GEFKYFS

-993 LLGGYYYYTDAN
+993 GWNGYYYYTDAN
-1005 GQEVR
+1005 GHEVR
-1010 VDSNTVHYEEQRDDI
+1010 VDSNTVHSEEQRDDI

-1039 PNEDGK
+1039 PDEDGK
-1045 VDQTDCVLVSKGLK
+1045 VNQTDCVLVSKNLK

-1088 EGGEGSGHYEYD
+1088 EGGEGDGHYEYD
-1100 RGDSNNNPDKSAYYK
+1100 RGNPNKNPDKSAYYK
-1115 LTGTVAYDPIKENGN
+1115 LTGTVAYDPIKDKDGS
-1130 IKLYQGGFNGRYWVS
+1130 IKLYQGQWGDYWNPGIS
-1145 AEDQAINAY
+1145 AEDEAINAY
-1154 LEATGSSKTY
+1154 LKATGSSKTY
-1164 RDLTTKERDAI
+1164 RDLTTKERNAI

-1185 TDTNS
+1185 TGTNS

-1200 KTSELTAYGY
+1200 KSSELTAYGY

-1225 QNGTWDYVGGYD
+1225 QDGTWGYVGGYD
-1237 LMISKLTQVSEG
+1237 LMISELTQVREG

-1272 DFANRLLELNKQT
+1272 DFAKRLLELNKQT
-1285 TTHKTGESATAYGEN
+1285 TTTHKTGEGATAYGEN
-1300 TSGGFN
+1300 TSGDFDGT
-1306 GAYTQ
+1306 YTQ
-1311 DKSETVEGSGTGKG
+1311 KKSETVEGSGTGKG
-1325 HYTTFTEVLKKF
+1325 HYTTFTEVLKKIF
-1337 FTGSGSK
+1337 SGSGSK
-1344 EHDEGKVS
+1344 EHDEGSVS
-1352 YTYRTTDKVDATPVS
+1352 YTHRTTDKVNTTPVS

-1374 DAHVD
+1374 DAHVG

-1405 PVDPDTPDGPVED
+1405 PETPVED
-1418 ETPDKVVTPETPE
+1418 ETPDEVVTPETPE
-1431 LPAVQ
+1431 LPPVQ
-1436 DATPDDAAPETPVL
+1436 DATPDAPVL

>member
-1 MTNKKL
+1 M
-7 KLAAMSVALTAC
+7 
-19 VAAQPMAAHAVEGP
+19 
-33 DSVEDNAAPQAE
+33 
-45 PAPVEGK
+45 
-52 TAEGEV
+52 
-58 EGKEGK
+58 
-64 EGKQEEFVPPV
+64 

-118 TDGSDGSGETD
+118 ADGSEGSGETD

-185 GDPVVGKDEDGNPT
+185 GDPVVGKDEDGNTT

-208 TQTTTTT
+208 TETTTTT
-215 GTGKADSKT
+215 GTGKADSST
-224 TIPDTEKGD
+224 TITDTKKGEE
-233 KIDLNKELKNKD
+233 IDLNKELGEVRPDWKTDKD
-245 GKVEE
+245 A
-250 PTWETKVED
+250 T
-259 KLGDY
+259 LGDY
-264 TVKEVKD
+264 TVKEVEPSED
-271 TEGDPNSKTLTLKKT
+271 GNSKELTLKKT
-286 SDSETKEMSAED
+286 SPTEEKEMAAED
-298 VAKLLD
+298 IAKLLD
-304 VPKDGVE
+304 VPEGGVE
-311 KTTDDEGKTTY
+311 KKTDDEGNTTY
-322 ILKKEETSTDE
+322 TLKKEETSTDE
-333 NGNTVTRVTY
+333 NGNTVTRTTY
-343 YKITDNTV
+343 YEITGTSV
-351 ETTTE
+351 KTRTE
-356 TTLVLKVEKGT
+356 TTLKLKVEKGT
-367 VDVDNKNLNTE
+367 ETKKDQDLSTE
-378 IKLPSITAKNTD
+378 AELPDSITVKNGKSELKVSKDILEKALDNGGTYTD
-390 ETKTDVIEIS
+390 T
-400 SEKLGKMLDDKNY
+400 DKNI
-413 NKDTGEYVYTET
+413 TYTVT
-425 VDGKEYTYKV
+425 KKE
-435 KKTENTKPLTP
+435 ESSTKLSNE
-446 AQLADRL
+446 QLAKRL
-453 GDDFT
+453 GDGFT
-458 ADDNGVYYKGEKL
+458 YNAADDSISYKGEKL
-471 NFDQMEAVRKTL
+471 TISQNDVYRKLL
-483 SYTVAVTEVTKN
+483 SYDVTVTETIKN
-495 EGQVEGGQESIKSA
+495 EGQVEGGQASIDKA
-509 EETAK
+509 NNDAK

-581 GTPDSSKDTETRKD
+581 GSSDPSKDTETREDIKD
-595 VTDNVITGT
+595 YTVTGT

-625 PGGGELP
+625 PGSGELP
-632 SLDGWTIA
+632 SLEGWTFDGI
-640 SKDPEK
+640 DTEK

-687 IAWKALQNKTGKDKA
+687 IAWKELQNKTGKDKA

-717 FSGIKRVEWTIGTL
+717 FSGIKRVEWTIDTL

-755 INEKAGTITVDGE
+755 IDENAGTITVDGNI
-768 TYDKVTKTAD
+768 YRNVTKTDD

-793 YTFTKQAGAPLTP
+793 YTFTKKAGAPLTP
-806 DEIQTA
+806 EEIQTA

-864 VTDIIKDNK
+864 VTGIIKDDK
-873 DLEEAYD
+873 DLEKAYD
-880 ALWKQIQEI
+880 ELWKQIQEI
-889 RSKLQ
+889 QSKLQ
-894 PGEELWIGKT
+894 PGEELRIGET

-916 KYFTKAISPEN
+916 KYFTKAISPDN

-970 DEFKYFS
+970 GEFKYFS

-993 LLGGYYYYTDAN
+993 GWNGYYYYTDAN
-1005 GQEVR
+1005 GHEVR
-1010 VDSNTVHYEEQRDDI
+1010 VDSNTVHSEEQRDDI

-1039 PNEDGK
+1039 PDEDGK
-1045 VDQTDCVLVSKGLK
+1045 VNQTDCVLVSKNLK

-1088 EGGEGSGHYEYD
+1088 EGGEGDGHYEYD
-1100 RGDSNNNPDKSAYYK
+1100 RGNPNKNPDKSAYYK
-1115 LTGTVAYDPIKENGN
+1115 LTGTVAYDPIKDKDGS
-1130 IKLYQGGFNGRYWVS
+1130 IKLYQGQWGDYWNPGIS
-1145 AEDQAINAY
+1145 AEDEAINAY
-1154 LEATGSSKTY
+1154 LKATGSSKTY
-1164 RDLTTKERDAI
+1164 RDLTTKERNAI

-1185 TDTNS
+1185 TGTNS

-1200 KTSELTAYGY
+1200 KSSELTAYGY

-1225 QNGTWDYVGGYD
+1225 QDGTWGYVGGYD
-1237 LMISKLTQVSEG
+1237 LMISELTQVREG

-1272 DFANRLLELNKQT
+1272 DFAKRLLELNKQT
-1285 TTHKTGESATAYGEN
+1285 TTTHKTGEGATAYGEN
-1300 TSGGFN
+1300 TSGDFDGT
-1306 GAYTQ
+1306 YTQ
-1311 DKSETVEGSGTGKG
+1311 KKSETIEGSGTGKG
-1325 HYTTFTEVLKKF
+1325 HYTTFTEVLKKIF
-1337 FTGSGSK
+1337 SGSGSK
-1344 EHDEGKVS
+1344 EHDEGSVS
-1352 YTYRTTDKVDATPVS
+1352 YTHRTTDKVNTTPVS

-1374 DAHVD
+1374 DAHVG

-1405 PVDPDTPDGPVED
+1405 PETPVED
-1418 ETPDKVVTPETPE
+1418 ETPDEVVTPETPE
-1431 LPAVQ
+1431 LPPVQ
-1436 DATPDDAAPETPVL
+1436 DATPDAPVL

>member
-58 EGKEGK
+58 EGE
-64 EGKQEEFVPPV
+64 EEKQEEFVPPE
-75 NEEAKKDDQAPA
+75 NDEAKKDDQAPA

-118 TDGSDGSGETD
+118 ADGSEGSGETD

-161 ATKEETPD
+161 ATKEETPEG
-169 SSSSTT
+169 SSSTT

-185 GDPVVGKDEDGNPT
+185 GDPVVGKDEDGNTT

-208 TQTTTTT
+208 TETTTTT
-215 GTGKADSKT
+215 GTGKADSST
-224 TIPDTEKGD
+224 TITDTKKGEEINLDDELGKDVRPDWKTD
-233 KIDLNKELKNKD
+233 KDAKLGGYTVDKVEPAKD
-245 GKVEE
+245 G
-250 PTWETKVED
+250 
-259 KLGDY
+259 
-264 TVKEVKD
+264 
-271 TEGDPNSKTLTLKKT
+271 NSKTLTLKKT
-286 SDSETKEMSAED
+286 SPTEEKEMAAED
-298 VAKLLD
+298 IAKLLD
-304 VPKDGVE
+304 VPEGGVE
-311 KTTDDEGKTTY
+311 KKEELDEEGNPKTTY
-322 ILKKEETSTDE
+322 TLKKEEISTDE

-343 YKITDNTV
+343 YKITGNTV

-367 VDVDNKNLNTE
+367 VDVDDKDLTTE

-400 SEKLGKMLDDKNY
+400 SEKLGEMLKDEYY
-413 NKDTGEYVYTET
+413 NNVTGEYVYTET

-435 KKTENTKPLTP
+435 KKTEDTNSLTND
-446 AQLADRL
+446 QLANRL
-453 GDDFT
+453 GDGFSVD
-458 ADDNGVYYKGEKL
+458 ADGDVCYKGEKL
-471 NFDQMEAVRKTL
+471 TFDQMKAVRKTL
-483 SYTVAVTEVTKN
+483 SYTVAVTEITKN
-495 EGQVEGGQESIKSA
+495 EGQVEGGEGSIKSA

-514 LEAIKAALTDAAKK
+514 LEAIKAALTDAARNA
-528 TGINVDSEDFKNQLN
+528 GINVETDDFKNQLN

-581 GTPDSSKDTETRKD
+581 GSSDPRKDTETRKD

-625 PGGGELP
+625 LGSGELP
-632 SLDGWTIA
+632 SLEGWTFDGI
-640 SKDPEK
+640 DTEK
-646 GTTTYKKEE
+646 GTTIYKKED
-655 TVTSP
+655 TVTLS
-660 DGTSTKIT
+660 DGTITKIT

-676 SASLSDAEKEE
+676 SASLSDTEKEE
-687 IAWKALQNKTGKDKA
+687 IAWAELLNQHPEYKNKDELKAA
-702 TLLQEGYSID
+702 GYNINIS
-712 IGSMD
+712 SMD
-717 FSGIKRVEWTIGTL
+717 FSGIKRVEWTIDEL

-755 INEKAGTITVDGE
+755 IDENAGTITVDGNI
-768 TYDKVTKTAD
+768 YRNVTKTDD

-793 YTFTKQAGAPLTP
+793 YTFTKKAGAPLTP
-806 DEIQTA
+806 EEIQTA

-864 VTDIIKDNK
+864 VTGIIKDDT
-873 DLEEAYD
+873 DLEKAYD
-880 ALWKQIQEI
+880 ELWKQIEAV
-889 RSKLQ
+889 RVKLQ
-894 PGEELWIGKT
+894 PGESLWIGDLEVTDKT
-904 KIDSTTKKEDII
+904 EKKDII
-916 KYFTKAISPEN
+916 QYITKAISPDD

-936 LQEQERIAKNST
+936 LQEQERIAKSST
-948 YVANKGSDYEETKKN
+948 YIANKGSDYEESKDN
-963 YYSGEKT
+963 YYSGET
-970 DEFKYFS
+970 ETKYYYQ
-977 KAPDG
+977 PWGG
-982 SKIEVYWKSTW
+982 SKIEVTPADQNGW
-993 LLGGYYYYTDAN
+993 YYYYTNDK
-1005 GQEVR
+1005 GQKEYVNWWDVER
-1010 VDSNTVHYEEQRDDI
+1010 QDTRNDI

-1039 PNEDGK
+1039 PDKDGK
-1045 VDQTDCVLVSKGLK
+1045 VDQTDCVLVSKNLK
-1059 LEWNYDAGKLVNGKD
+1059 LEWNYDAGNLVNGKG
-1074 NQTVG
+1074 NQPVG

-1088 EGGEGSGHYEYD
+1088 EGGKGDGHYEYD
-1100 RGDSNNNPDKSAYYK
+1100 RGNSNNCPDKSAYYK
-1115 LTGTVAYDPIKENGN
+1115 LTGTVAYDPIKENGS
-1130 IKLYQGGFNGRYWVS
+1130 IKLYQGGYDGWYWVS

-1154 LEATGSSKTY
+1154 LEATGSSKTAAS
-1164 RDLTTKERDAI
+1164 LTKKERDAI
-1175 VGTYVVKIGT
+1175 VGTYVVQIGT
-1185 TDTNS
+1185 TGTNS

-1200 KTSELTAYGY
+1200 KSSELTAYGY
-1210 MSRDANTCI
+1210 MTRDANTCI

-1225 QNGTWDYVGGYD
+1225 QDGTWGYV
-1237 LMISKLTQVSEG
+1237 LMISELTQVREG

-1272 DFANRLLELNKQT
+1272 DFAKRLLELNKQT
-1285 TTHKTGESATAYGEN
+1285 TTTHKTGEGATAYGEN
-1300 TSGGFN
+1300 TSGDFDGT
-1306 GAYTQ
+1306 YTQ
-1311 DKSETVEGSGTGKG
+1311 KKSETVEGSGTGKG
-1325 HYTTFTEVLKKF
+1325 HYTTFTEVLKKIF
-1337 FTGSGSK
+1337 SGSGSK
-1344 EHDEGKVS
+1344 EGSVS
-1352 YTYRTTDKVDATPVS
+1352 YTHRTTDKVNTTPVS

-1374 DAHVD
+1374 DAHVG

-1405 PVDPDTPDGPVED
+1405 PETPVED
-1418 ETPDKVVTPETPE
+1418 ETPNEVVTPETPE
-1431 LPAVQ
+1431 LPPVQ
-1436 DATPDDAAPETPVL
+1436 DATPDAPVL

>member
-1 MTNKKL
+1 MLWK
-7 KLAAMSVALTAC
+7 
-19 VAAQPMAAHAVEGP
+19 
-33 DSVEDNAAPQAE
+33 APTLSRITLPRRPNPPLWKVRPQKARSRAKRASRRSL
-45 PAPVEGK
+45 P
-52 TAEGEV
+52 
-58 EGKEGK
+58 
-64 EGKQEEFVPPV
+64 PPV
-75 NEEAKKDDQAPA
+75 NEEAKSEEQAPA
-87 FGPGTKTDDIII
+87 FGPGTKTDDITI
-99 DYKPAEKPEE
+99 DYKPAEKPEQ

-118 TDGSDGSGETD
+118 ADGSEGSGETD

-153 GKDGKIGE
+153 GKDGKIGT

-185 GDPVVGKDEDGNPT
+185 GDPVVGKDEDGNTT

-208 TQTTTTT
+208 TETTTTT
-215 GTGKADSKT
+215 GTGKADSST
-224 TIPDTEKGD
+224 TITDTKKGEEINLDDELGKGVRPDWKTD
-233 KIDLNKELKNKD
+233 KDA
-245 GKVEE
+245 
-250 PTWETKVED
+250 

-264 TVKEVKD
+264 TVDKVE
-271 TEGDPNSKTLTLKKT
+271 NSKDGNSKELTLKKT
-286 SDSETKEMSAED
+286 SEPETKEMSAED

-304 VPKDGVE
+304 VPEDGVE
-311 KTTDDEGKTTY
+311 KKTDDEGNTTY
-322 ILKKEETSTDE
+322 TLKKEETSTDE

-343 YKITDNTV
+343 YEITGNSVKTR
-351 ETTTE
+351 TE

-367 VDVDNKNLNTE
+367 VDVDDKDLTTKVE
-378 IKLPSITAKNTD
+378 LPSITAKNTD

-400 SEKLGKMLDDKNY
+400 SEKLGEMLKDEYY
-413 NKDTGEYVYTET
+413 NNVTGEYVYTEN

-435 KKTENTKPLTP
+435 KKTENTKPLTNK
-446 AQLADRL
+446 QLADRL
-453 GDDFT
+453 GEGFT
-458 ADDNGVYYKGEKL
+458 GDDNGVYYKGEKL
-471 NFDQMEAVRKTL
+471 NLDQMEAVRKTL
-483 SYTVAVTEVTKN
+483 SYTVEVTEVTKTP
-495 EGQVEGGQESIKSA
+495 GQVEGGQESIKSA

-561 GNVHTVTLRYDGA
+561 GNVHTVTLRYNGA
-574 TVSAPQP
+574 TVSTDL
-581 GTPDSSKDTETRKD
+581 GTPDSSKDTETREDVKD
-595 VTDNVITGT
+595 YTVTGT

-625 PGGGELP
+625 PGSGELP

-646 GTTTYKKEE
+646 DTTTYKKEE

-676 SASLSDAEKEE
+676 SASLTDAEKEE
-687 IAWKALQNKTGKDKA
+687 IAWKELQNKTGKDKA

-717 FSGIKRVEWTIGTL
+717 FSGIKRVEWTIDTL

-755 INEKAGTITVDGE
+755 IDENAGTITVDGNI
-768 TYDKVTKTAD
+768 YRNVTKTDD

-793 YTFTKQAGAPLTP
+793 YTFTKKAGAPLTP
-806 DEIQTA
+806 EEIQTA

-864 VTDIIKDNK
+864 VTGIIKDDK
-873 DLEEAYD
+873 DLEKAYD
-880 ALWKQIQEI
+880 ELWKQIQEI
-889 RSKLQ
+889 QSKLQ
-894 PGEELWIGKT
+894 PGEELRIGET

-916 KYFTKAISPEN
+916 KYFTKAISPDN

-982 SKIEVYWKSTW
+982 SKIEVYWKWTRW
-993 LLGGYYYYTDAN
+993 GGYYYYTDAN

-1010 VDSNTVHYEEQRDDI
+1010 VHSNTVHSEEQRDDI

-1039 PNEDGK
+1039 PDKDGN
-1045 VDQTDCVLVSKGLK
+1045 VDQTDCVLVSKNLK

-1100 RGDSNNNPDKSAYYK
+1100 RGNRNNNPDKSAYYK
-1115 LTGTVAYDPIKENGN
+1115 LTGTVAYDPIKENGS
-1130 IKLYQGGFNGRYWVS
+1130 IKLYQGGYDGWYWVS

-1154 LEATGSSKTY
+1154 LEATGSNKTAANLSK
-1164 RDLTTKERDAI
+1164 KERDAI

-1190 TGESGYQVYL
+1190 TGKSGYQVYL

-1225 QNGTWDYVGGYD
+1225 QDGTWGYVGGYD
-1237 LMISKLTQVSEG
+1237 LMISELTQVREG

-1272 DFANRLLELNKQT
+1272 DFAKRLLELNKQT
-1285 TTHKTGESATAYGEN
+1285 TTTHKTGEGATAYGEN
-1300 TSGGFN
+1300 TSGDFDGT
-1306 GAYTQ
+1306 YTQ
-1311 DKSETVEGSGTGKG
+1311 KKSETVEGSGTGKG
-1325 HYTTFTEVLKKF
+1325 HYTTFTEVLKKIF
-1337 FTGSGSK
+1337 SGSGSK
-1344 EHDEGKVS
+1344 EHDEGSVS
-1352 YTYRTTDKVDATPVS
+1352 YTHRTTDKVNTTPVS

-1374 DAHVD
+1374 AAHVD

-1418 ETPDKVVTPETPE
+1418 ETPDEVVTPETPE
-1431 LPAVQ
+1431 LPPVQ
-1436 DATPDDAAPETPVL
+1436 DATPDAPVL

>member
-45 PAPVEGK
+45 PVAESPTPAPVAE
-52 TAEGEV
+52 EGEKQ
-58 EGKEGK
+58 EEAGE
-64 EGKQEEFVPPV
+64 QEEFVPPV
-75 NEEAKKDDQAPA
+75 NDEAKKDDQAPA

-109 PGKSGEDGE
+109 P
-118 TDGSDGSGETD
+118 GETD

-185 GDPVVGKDEDGNPT
+185 GDPVVGKDEDGNTT

-208 TQTTTTT
+208 TETTTTT
-215 GTGKADSKT
+215 GTGKADSST
-224 TIPDTEKGD
+224 TITDTKKGEEINLDDELGKDVRPDWKTD
-233 KIDLNKELKNKD
+233 KDAKLGGYTVDKVEPAKD
-245 GKVEE
+245 G
-250 PTWETKVED
+250 
-259 KLGDY
+259 
-264 TVKEVKD
+264 
-271 TEGDPNSKTLTLKKT
+271 NSKTLTLKKT
-286 SDSETKEMSAED
+286 SPTEEKEMAAED
-298 VAKLLD
+298 IAKLLD
-304 VPKDGVE
+304 VPEDGVE
-311 KTTDDEGKTTY
+311 KKTDDEGNTTY
-322 ILKKEETSTDE
+322 TLKKEETSTDE
-333 NGNTVTRVTY
+333 NGNTVTRTTY
-343 YKITDNTV
+343 YEITGNSV
-351 ETTTE
+351 KTTTE

-367 VDVDNKNLNTE
+367 VDVDDKDLTTE

-400 SEKLGKMLDDKNY
+400 SEKLGEMLKDKYY
-413 NKDTGEYVYTET
+413 NNDTGEYVYTET
-425 VDGKEYTYKV
+425 DANGKEYTYKV
-435 KKTENTKPLTP
+435 KKTEDTNSLTNE
-446 AQLADRL
+446 QLAARL
-453 GDDFT
+453 GEGFT
-458 ADDNGVYYKGEKL
+458 GDADGVYCNGEKL
-471 NFDQMEAVRKTL
+471 TFDQMEAVRKTL
-483 SYTVAVTEVTKN
+483 SYTVEVTEVTKTP
-495 EGQVEGGQESIKSA
+495 GQVEGGQESIESA
-509 EETAK
+509 AETAK
-514 LEAIKAALTDAAKK
+514 LAAIKAALTDAAQNA
-528 TGINVDSEDFKNQLN
+528 GINVETDDFKNQLN
-543 TIDPTGKGQLNLS
+543 TINPTGKGQLNLS

-581 GTPDSSKDTETRKD
+581 GSSDPSKDTETRKD

-604 AYVTGSNTW
+604 AYVNGSNTW

-625 PGGGELP
+625 PGSGKLP
-632 SLDGWTIA
+632 SLDGWTVDTN
-640 SKDPEK
+640 DPEK
-646 GTTTYKKEE
+646 GTTIYKKED

-660 DGTSTKIT
+660 DGTITKIT

-676 SASLSDAEKEE
+676 SASLSDTEKEE
-687 IAWKALQNKTGKDKA
+687 IAWAELLNQHPEYKNKDELKAA
-702 TLLQEGYSID
+702 GYNINIS
-712 IGSMD
+712 SMD
-717 FSGIKRVEWTIGTL
+717 FSGIKRVKWTIDEL
-731 SESTKTDTKDLNDK
+731 SESTKTDAKDLNDK

-755 INEKAGTITVDGE
+755 IDEKAGTITVDGK
-768 TYDKVTKTAD
+768 TYDKVTKTND

-806 DEIQTA
+806 EEIQTA

-824 RLNADGKTATFTKGD
+824 RLNADGKTATFTKGN

-864 VTDIIKDNK
+864 VTDIIKDDK
-873 DLEEAYD
+873 DLEKAYD
-880 ALWKQIQEI
+880 ELWKQIQEI
-889 RSKLQ
+889 QSKLQ
-894 PGEELWIGKT
+894 PGEELWIGNLEVTDKT
-904 KIDSTTKKEDII
+904 EKTDII
-916 KYFTKAISPEN
+916 KYFTTAISPEN

-948 YVANKGSDYEETKKN
+948 YVANAGSKYEETKKN
-963 YYSGEKT
+963 YYSGET
-970 DEFKYFS
+970 ESKYYYQ
-977 KAPDG
+977 PWGG
-982 SKIEVYWKSTW
+982 SKIEVTPAGQPGW
-993 LLGGYYYYTDAN
+993 YYYTNDKGEKEYVPWWDVERQDTRN
-1005 GQEVR
+1005 
-1010 VDSNTVHYEEQRDDI
+1010 DI

-1039 PNEDGK
+1039 PDKDGK
-1045 VDQTDCVLVSKGLK
+1045 VDQTDCVLVSKDLK
-1059 LEWNYDAGKLVNGKD
+1059 LEWNYDAGNLVNGKG

-1088 EGGEGSGHYEYD
+1088 EGGKGNGHYEYD
-1100 RGDSNNNPDKSAYYK
+1100 RGTPNNCPDKSAYYK
-1115 LTGTVAYDPIKENGN
+1115 LTGTVAYDPIKDKDGS
-1130 IKLYQGGFNGRYWVS
+1130 IKLYQGQRGDYWTPGIS

-1154 LEATGSSKTY
+1154 LEATGSNKTAK
-1164 RDLTTKERDAI
+1164 DLSPKERNAI

-1210 MSRDANTCI
+1210 MTRDANTCI

-1225 QNGTWDYVGGYD
+1225 QDGTWGYVGGYD

-1285 TTHKTGESATAYGEN
+1285 TTHKTSESATAYGEN

-1311 DKSETVEGSGTGKG
+1311 DKSETVTGSGTGKG
-1325 HYTTFTEVLKKF
+1325 HYTTFTEVLKKL

-1352 YTYRTTDKVDATPVS
+1352 YTYRTTDKVNTTPVS

-1379 YNYTSIETRTV
+1379 YNYTSIETRKV
-1390 TVNGEE
+1390 TVSGEE

-1418 ETPDKVVTPETPE
+1418 ETPDEVVTPETPE
-1431 LPAVQ
+1431 LPPVQ
-1436 DATPDDAAPETPVL
+1436 DATPEEPAAPAAPE
-1450 PSDAV
+1450 
-1455 LPAVQDALPQ
+1455 LPAVEAAAALPK
-1465 TGVNWMAALGMAFSG
+1465 TGVNWIAALGMAFSG

>member
-1 MTNKKL
+1 M
-7 KLAAMSVALTAC
+7 
-19 VAAQPMAAHAVEGP
+19 
-33 DSVEDNAAPQAE
+33 
-45 PAPVEGK
+45 
-52 TAEGEV
+52 
-58 EGKEGK
+58 
-64 EGKQEEFVPPV
+64 
-75 NEEAKKDDQAPA
+75 NEEAKSEEQAPA
-87 FGPGTKTDDIII
+87 FGPGTKTDDITI
-99 DYKPAEKPEE
+99 DYKPAAKPEE
-109 PGKSGEDGE
+109 PG
-118 TDGSDGSGETD
+118 ETD
-129 ETENPDGTYVKG
+129 EPETPGDTHLKG
-141 DVIDNSKKDEAT
+141 DVIDNSKKNEAT

-185 GDPVVGKDEDGNPT
+185 GDPVVGKDEDGNTT

-208 TQTTTTT
+208 TETTTTT
-215 GTGKADSKT
+215 GTGKADSET
-224 TIPDTEKGD
+224 TITDTEKGD

-245 GKVEE
+245 GEVGK
-250 PTWETKVED
+250 PTWETKTDD

-264 TVKEVKD
+264 TVKEVED
-271 TEGDPNSKTLTLKKT
+271 TKGDPNSKTLTLKKT
-286 SDSETKEMSAED
+286 SEPETKKMSAED

-304 VPKDGVE
+304 VPEDGVE
-311 KTTDDEGKTTY
+311 KKTDDEGNTTY
-322 ILKKEETSTDE
+322 TLKKEETSTDE

-343 YKITDNTV
+343 YEITGNSVKTR
-351 ETTTE
+351 TE

-367 VDVDNKNLNTE
+367 VDVDEKDLTTKVE
-378 IKLPSITAKNTD
+378 LPSITAKNTD

-400 SEKLGKMLDDKNY
+400 SEKLGEMLKDEYY
-413 NKDTGEYVYTET
+413 NNVTGEYVYTEN

-435 KKTENTKPLTP
+435 KKMENTKPLTP
-446 AQLADRL
+446 AQLAERL
-453 GDDFT
+453 GEGFT

-471 NFDQMEAVRKTL
+471 NLDQMEAVRKTL
-483 SYTVAVTEVTKN
+483 SYTVEVTEVTKTP
-495 EGQVEGGQESIKSA
+495 GQVEGGQESIKSA

-556 YTDAD
+556 YTDVD

-581 GTPDSSKDTETRKD
+581 GSSDPSKDTETRKD

-625 PGGGELP
+625 PGSGELP

-676 SASLSDAEKEE
+676 SASLTDAEKEE
-687 IAWKALQNKTGKDKA
+687 IAWKELQNKSGKDKA

-717 FSGIKRVEWTIGTL
+717 FSGIKRVEWTVDTL

-755 INEKAGTITVDGE
+755 IDEKAGTITVDGNI
-768 TYDKVTKTAD
+768 YRNVTKTDD

-806 DEIQTA
+806 EEIQTA

-864 VTDIIKDNK
+864 VTGIIKDDK
-873 DLEEAYD
+873 DLEKAYD
-880 ALWKQIQEI
+880 ELWKQIQEI
-889 RSKLQ
+889 QSKLQ
-894 PGEELWIGKT
+894 PGEELRIGET

-916 KYFTKAISPEN
+916 KYFTKAISPDD

-936 LQEQERIAKNST
+936 LQEQERIAKSST

-977 KAPDG
+977 KAPDD
-982 SKIEVYWKSTW
+982 SKIEVYWKWTW
-993 LLGGYYYYTDAN
+993 WGGYYYYTDAN

-1010 VDSNTVHYEEQRDDI
+1010 VDSNTVHSEEQRDDI

-1039 PNEDGK
+1039 PDEDGK
-1045 VDQTDCVLVSKGLK
+1045 VNQTDCVLVSKNLK

-1100 RGDSNNNPDKSAYYK
+1100 RGNRNNNPDKSAYYK
-1115 LTGTVAYDPIKENGN
+1115 LTGTVAYDPIKENGS
-1130 IKLYQGGFNGRYWVS
+1130 IKLYQGQWGDYWNPGIS
-1145 AEDQAINAY
+1145 AEDEAINAY
-1154 LEATGSSKTY
+1154 LKATGSSKTY
-1164 RDLTTKERDAI
+1164 RDLTTKERNAI

-1185 TDTNS
+1185 TGTNS

-1200 KTSELTAYGY
+1200 KSSELTAYGY
-1210 MSRDANTCI
+1210 MTRDANTCI

-1225 QNGTWDYVGGYD
+1225 QDGTWGYVGGYD
-1237 LMISKLTQVSEG
+1237 LMISELTQVREG

-1272 DFANRLLELNKQT
+1272 DFAKRLLELNKQT
-1285 TTHKTGESATAYGEN
+1285 TTTHKTGEGATAYGEN
-1300 TSGGFN
+1300 TSGDFDGT
-1306 GAYTQ
+1306 YTQ
-1311 DKSETVEGSGTGKG
+1311 KKSETVEGSGTGKG
-1325 HYTTFTEVLKKF
+1325 HYTTFTEVLKKIF
-1337 FTGSGSK
+1337 SGSGSK

-1352 YTYRTTDKVDATPVS
+1352 YTHRTTDADKLKTSAVS
-1367 KETVTTT
+1367 KTTTTVT
-1374 DAHVD
+1374 DAHVEYD
-1379 YNYTSIETRTV
+1379 YTTIETRKV
-1390 TVNGEE
+1390 TVSGEE

-1405 PVDPDTPDGPVED
+1405 PETPVED
-1418 ETPDKVVTPETPE
+1418 ETPDEVVTPETPE
-1431 LPAVQ
+1431 LPPVQ
-1436 DATPDDAAPETPVL
+1436 DATPDAPVL

>member
-1 MTNKKL
+1 M
-7 KLAAMSVALTAC
+7 
-19 VAAQPMAAHAVEGP
+19 
-33 DSVEDNAAPQAE
+33 
-45 PAPVEGK
+45 
-52 TAEGEV
+52 
-58 EGKEGK
+58 
-64 EGKQEEFVPPV
+64 

-118 TDGSDGSGETD
+118 ADGSEGSGETD

-185 GDPVVGKDEDGNPT
+185 GDPVVGKDEDGNTT

-208 TQTTTTT
+208 TETTTTT
-215 GTGKADSKT
+215 GTGKADSST
-224 TIPDTEKGD
+224 TITDTKKGEEINLDDELGKDVRPDWKTD
-233 KIDLNKELKNKD
+233 KDAKLGGYTVDKVEPAKD
-245 GKVEE
+245 G
-250 PTWETKVED
+250 
-259 KLGDY
+259 
-264 TVKEVKD
+264 
-271 TEGDPNSKTLTLKKT
+271 NSKTLTLKKT
-286 SDSETKEMSAED
+286 SPTEEKEMAAED
-298 VAKLLD
+298 IAKLLD

-311 KTTDDEGKTTY
+311 KKTDDEGNTTY
-322 ILKKEETSTDE
+322 TLKKEETSTDE
-333 NGNTVTRVTY
+333 NGNTVTRTTY
-343 YKITDNTV
+343 YEITGTSV
-351 ETTTE
+351 KTRTE
-356 TTLVLKVEKGT
+356 TTLKLKVEKGT
-367 VDVDNKNLNTE
+367 VDVDDKDLTTKVE
-378 IKLPSITAKNTD
+378 LPSITAKNTD

-400 SEKLGKMLDDKNY
+400 SEKLGEMLKDEYY
-413 NKDTGEYVYTET
+413 NNVTGEYVYTEN

-435 KKTENTKPLTP
+435 KKTENTKPLTH

-453 GDDFT
+453 GEGFT
-458 ADDNGVYYKGEKL
+458 GDDNGVYYKGEKL
-471 NFDQMEAVRKTL
+471 NLDQMEAVRKTL
-483 SYTVAVTEVTKN
+483 SYTVEVTEVTKTP
-495 EGQVEGGQESIKSA
+495 GQVEGGQESIKSA

-581 GTPDSSKDTETRKD
+581 GSSDPSKDTETRKD

-625 PGGGELP
+625 PGSGELP
-632 SLDGWTIA
+632 SFDGWTIA

-676 SASLSDAEKEE
+676 SASLSDTEKEE
-687 IAWKALQNKTGKDKA
+687 IAWAELLNQHPEYKNKDELKAA
-702 TLLQEGYSID
+702 GYNINIS
-712 IGSMD
+712 SMD
-717 FSGIKRVEWTIGTL
+717 FSGIKRVEWTIAEL
-731 SESTKTDTKDLNDK
+731 SESTKTDAKDLNDK

-755 INEKAGTITVDGE
+755 IDENAGTITVDGNI
-768 TYDKVTKTAD
+768 YRNVTKTDD

-806 DEIQTA
+806 EEIQTA

-824 RLNADGKTATFTKGD
+824 RLNADGKTATFTKGN

-873 DLEEAYD
+873 DLEKAYD
-880 ALWKQIQEI
+880 ELWKQIQEI
-889 RSKLQ
+889 QSKLL

-970 DEFKYFS
+970 DEFKSFS

-993 LLGGYYYYTDAN
+993 LWYGYYYYTDAN

-1010 VDSNTVHYEEQRDDI
+1010 VDNNTVHYEEQRDDI

-1039 PNEDGK
+1039 PDEDGK
-1045 VDQTDCVLVSKGLK
+1045 VNQTDCVLVSKNLK

-1100 RGDSNNNPDKSAYYK
+1100 RGNRNNNPDKSAYYK
-1115 LTGTVAYDPIKENGN
+1115 LTGTVAYDPIKENGS
-1130 IKLYQGGFNGRYWVS
+1130 IKLYQGQWGDYWNPGIS
-1145 AEDQAINAY
+1145 AEDEAINAY
-1154 LEATGSSKTY
+1154 LKATGSSKTY
-1164 RDLTTKERDAI
+1164 RDLTTKERNAI

-1185 TDTNS
+1185 TGTNS

-1200 KTSELTAYGY
+1200 KSSELTAYGY

-1225 QNGTWDYVGGYD
+1225 QDGTWGYVGGYD
-1237 LMISKLTQVSEG
+1237 LMISELTQVSEG
-1249 KVVGQT
+1249 KVIGQT

-1272 DFANRLLELNKQT
+1272 DFAKRLLELNKQT
-1285 TTHKTGESATAYGEN
+1285 TTTHKTGEGATAYGEN
-1300 TSGGFN
+1300 TSGDFD

-1311 DKSETVEGSGTGKG
+1311 KKSETVEGSGTGKG
-1325 HYTTFTEVLKKF
+1325 HYTTFTEVLKKIF
-1337 FTGSGSK
+1337 SGSGSK
-1344 EHDEGKVS
+1344 EHDEGSVS
-1352 YTYRTTDKVDATPVS
+1352 YTHRTTDKVNTTPVS

-1405 PVDPDTPDGPVED
+1405 PETPVED
-1418 ETPDKVVTPETPE
+1418 ETPDEVVMTPETPE
-1431 LPAVQ
+1431 LPPVQ
-1436 DATPDDAAPETPVL
+1436 DATPDAPVL

-1480 MLLTIAGAFASLK
+1480 MLLTIAGAFASLR

>member
-58 EGKEGK
+58 EGE
-64 EGKQEEFVPPV
+64 EEKQEEFVPPV
-75 NEEAKKDDQAPA
+75 NDEAKKDDQAPA
-87 FGPGTKTDDIII
+87 FGPGTKTDDITI

-109 PGKSGEDGE
+109 P
-118 TDGSDGSGETD
+118 GETD

-185 GDPVVGKDEDGNPT
+185 GDPVVGKDEDGNTT

-208 TQTTTTT
+208 TETTTTT
-215 GTGKADSKT
+215 GTGKADSST
-224 TIPDTEKGD
+224 TITDTKKGEEINLDDELGKDVRPDWSTDEKA
-233 KIDLNKELKNKD
+233 
-245 GKVEE
+245 
-250 PTWETKVED
+250 

-264 TVKEVKD
+264 TVKEVEPAKD
-271 TEGDPNSKTLTLKKT
+271 GNSKTLTLKKT
-286 SDSETKEMSAED
+286 SEPETKKMSAED

-304 VPKDGVE
+304 VPEDGVE
-311 KTTDDEGKTTY
+311 KKTDDEGNTTY
-322 ILKKEETSTDE
+322 TLKKEETSTDE

-343 YKITDNTV
+343 YKITGTTV

-367 VDVDNKNLNTE
+367 VDVDDKDLTTE
-378 IKLPSITAKNTD
+378 IELPSITAKNTD

-400 SEKLGKMLDDKNY
+400 SEKLGEMLQDEYY
-413 NKDTGEYVYTET
+413 NNVTGEYVYTEN

-435 KKTENTKPLTP
+435 KKTEDSKPLTN

-453 GDDFT
+453 GEGFT
-458 ADDNGVYYKGEKL
+458 GDDNGVYYKGEKL
-471 NFDQMEAVRKTL
+471 TFDQKEAVRKTL
-483 SYTVAVTEVTKN
+483 SYTVEVTEITKTP
-495 EGQVEGGQESIKSA
+495 GQVEGGQESIESA
-509 EETAK
+509 KETAK
-514 LEAIKAALTDAAKK
+514 LEAIKAALTDAARNA
-528 TGINVDSEDFKNQLN
+528 GINVETDDFKNQLN

-581 GTPDSSKDTETRKD
+581 GSSDLSKDTETRKD

-625 PGGGELP
+625 PGSGKLP

-646 GTTTYKKEE
+646 GTTTYKKED

-660 DGTSTKIT
+660 DGTITKIT

-676 SASLSDAEKEE
+676 SASLSDTEKEE
-687 IAWKALQNKTGKDKA
+687 IAWNELQNKTGKDKA
-702 TLLQEGYSID
+702 TLIQEGYSID

-717 FSGIKRVEWTIGTL
+717 FSGIKRVEWTIDEL
-731 SESTKTDTKDLNDK
+731 SESTKTDAKDLNDK

-755 INEKAGTITVDGE
+755 IDEKARTITVDGK
-768 TYDKVTKTAD
+768 TYDKVTKTNG

-806 DEIQTA
+806 EEIQTA
-812 LAGQYSVSADSI
+812 LAVQYSVSADSI
-824 RLNADGKTATFTKGD
+824 RLNADGKTATFTKGN

-873 DLEEAYD
+873 DLEKAYD
-880 ALWKQIQEI
+880 DLWKQIQEI
-889 RSKLQ
+889 QSKLL
-894 PGEELWIGKT
+894 PGEELWIGNLEVTDKT
-904 KIDSTTKKEDII
+904 EKTDII
-916 KYFTKAISPEN
+916 KYFTTAISPEN

-970 DEFKYFS
+970 DEFKSFS

-993 LLGGYYYYTDAN
+993 WGGYYYYTDAN

-1010 VDSNTVHYEEQRDDI
+1010 VHSNTVHYEEQRDDI

-1039 PNEDGK
+1039 PDKDDK
-1045 VDQTDCVLVSKGLK
+1045 VDQTDCVLVSKNLK
-1059 LEWNYDAGKLVNGKD
+1059 LEWNYDAGNLVNGKG
-1074 NQTVG
+1074 NQPVG

-1088 EGGEGSGHYEYD
+1088 EGGEGDGHYEYD
-1100 RGDSNNNPDKSAYYK
+1100 RGNPNNCPDKSAYYK

-1130 IKLYQGGFNGRYWVS
+1130 IKLYQGGFDDYWYWVS

-1154 LEATGSSKTY
+1154 LKATGSNKTAAS
-1164 RDLTTKERDAI
+1164 LTKKERDAI

-1185 TDTNS
+1185 TGTNS

-1225 QNGTWDYVGGYD
+1225 QTNSWDYVGGYD

-1285 TTHKTGESATAYGEN
+1285 TTHKTSERATAYGEN

-1311 DKSETVEGSGTGKG
+1311 DKSEAVTGSGTGKG
-1325 HYTTFTEVLKKF
+1325 HYTTFTEVLKKLF
-1337 FTGSGSK
+1337 SGKGETSYDTGS
-1344 EHDEGKVS
+1344 VS
-1352 YTYRTTDKVDATPVS
+1352 YSYRTTDKVNTTPVS

-1418 ETPDKVVTPETPE
+1418 ETPDEVVTPETPE
-1431 LPAVQ
+1431 LPPVQ

>member
-58 EGKEGK
+58 EGE
-64 EGKQEEFVPPV
+64 EEKQEEFVPPV
-75 NEEAKKDDQAPA
+75 NDEAKKDDQAPA

-109 PGKSGEDGE
+109 PG
-118 TDGSDGSGETD
+118 ETD

-141 DVIDNSKKDEAT
+141 DVIDNNKKNEET

-185 GDPVVGKDEDGNPT
+185 GDPVVGKDEDGNTT

-208 TQTTTTT
+208 TETTTTT
-215 GTGKADSKT
+215 GTGKADSST
-224 TIPDTEKGD
+224 TITDTKKGEEINLDDELGKDVRPDWSTDEKA
-233 KIDLNKELKNKD
+233 
-245 GKVEE
+245 
-250 PTWETKVED
+250 

-264 TVKEVKD
+264 TVKEVEPAKD
-271 TEGDPNSKTLTLKKT
+271 GNSKTLTLKKT
-286 SDSETKEMSAED
+286 SEPETKKMSAED

-304 VPKDGVE
+304 VPEDGVE
-311 KTTDDEGKTTY
+311 KKTDDEGKTTY

-343 YKITDNTV
+343 YKITGNTV

-367 VDVDNKNLNTE
+367 VDVNNEDLTTE
-378 IKLPSITAKNTD
+378 IELPSITAKNTD

-400 SEKLGKMLDDKNY
+400 SEKLGEMLQDEYY
-413 NKDTGEYVYTET
+413 NNVTGEYVYTEN

-435 KKTENTKPLTP
+435 KKTEDSKPLTN
-446 AQLADRL
+446 AQLAERL
-453 GDDFT
+453 GEGFT
-458 ADDNGVYYKGEKL
+458 GDDNGVYYKGEKL
-471 NFDQMEAVRKTL
+471 TFDQMEAVRKTL
-483 SYTVAVTEVTKN
+483 SYTVEVTEVTKTP
-495 EGQVEGGQESIKSA
+495 GQVEGGQESIKSA

-514 LEAIKAALTDAAKK
+514 LEAIKAALTDAARNA
-528 TGINVDSEDFKNQLN
+528 GINVETDDFKNQLN

-561 GNVHTVTLRYDGA
+561 GNVHTVTLRYNGA

-625 PGGGELP
+625 PGSGELP

-646 GTTTYKKEE
+646 GTTTYKKED

-676 SASLSDAEKEE
+676 SASLSDTEKEE
-687 IAWKALQNKTGKDKA
+687 IAWNELQNKTGKDKA
-702 TLLQEGYSID
+702 TLIQEGYSID

-717 FSGIKRVEWTIGTL
+717 FSGIKRVEWTIDEL
-731 SESTKTDTKDLNDK
+731 SESTKTDAKDLNDK

-755 INEKAGTITVDGE
+755 IDEKAGTITVDGK
-768 TYDKVTKTAD
+768 TYDKVTKTND

-806 DEIQTA
+806 EEIQTA

-873 DLEEAYD
+873 DLEKAYD
-880 ALWKQIQEI
+880 ELWKQIQEI
-889 RSKLQ
+889 QSKLL
-894 PGEELWIGKT
+894 PGEELWIGNLEVTDKT
-904 KIDSTTKKEDII
+904 EKTDII
-916 KYFTKAISPEN
+916 KYFTTAISPEN

-970 DEFKYFS
+970 DEFKSFS

-993 LLGGYYYYTDAN
+993 WGGYYYYTDAN

-1010 VDSNTVHYEEQRDDI
+1010 VHSNTVHYEEQRDDI

-1039 PNEDGK
+1039 PDKDDK
-1045 VDQTDCVLVSKGLK
+1045 VDQTDCVLVSKNLK
-1059 LEWNYDAGKLVNGKD
+1059 LEWNYDAGNLVNGKD
-1074 NQTVG
+1074 NQPVG

-1088 EGGEGSGHYEYD
+1088 EGGEGDGHYEYD
-1100 RGDSNNNPDKSAYYK
+1100 RGTPNNCPDKSAYYK
-1115 LTGTVAYDPIKENGN
+1115 LTGTVAYDPIKENGS
-1130 IKLYQGGFNGRYWVS
+1130 IKLYQGQRGDYWTPGIS

-1154 LEATGSSKTY
+1154 LKATGSSKTAAS
-1164 RDLTTKERDAI
+1164 LTKKERDAI

-1210 MSRDANTCI
+1210 MTRDANTCI

-1225 QNGTWDYVGGYD
+1225 QDGTWGYVGGYD

-1285 TTHKTGESATAYGEN
+1285 TTHKTSESATAYGEN
-1300 TSGGFN
+1300 TSGGFD

-1311 DKSETVEGSGTGKG
+1311 NKSETVTGSGTGKG
-1325 HYTTFTEVLKKF
+1325 HYTTFTEVLKKLF
-1337 FTGSGSK
+1337 SGKGETSYDTGS
-1344 EHDEGKVS
+1344 VS
-1352 YTYRTTDKVDATPVS
+1352 YSYRTPDEVITSAVS
-1367 KETVTTT
+1367 KTTKTTT

-1405 PVDPDTPDGPVED
+1405 PETPVED
-1418 ETPDKVVTPETPE
+1418 ETPDEVVTPETPE
-1431 LPAVQ
+1431 LPPVQ